1 MKFSKEAIEEAA
13 KLSKMSVGDYLDKLP
28 SSFYEEAAKQSGFSN
43 QEYLGKLKSI
53 YSEPLKKKEDTQFGG
68 TASANGT
75 QNTSQ
80 STSSSVLPSKNVSTP
95 TNNIGQKI
103 FNVNQAVQDLVYE
116 KEDKPFFEK
125 AKEPTPQVPLK
136 QEQLKKKETPKEE
149 SRLVKVWSP
158 TEKAYIYKLKEVQQS
173 TSPESVVSVMTTQ
186 QILDATPETVK
197 FRVNQGKNQ
206 EQLSFEQ
213 QSDKNN
219 NVQAFNRES
228 KYYTTYSKEIG
239 KRIEDSEKVIKDKLG
254 ADFLGKLTK
263 TSMSLNQT
271 IATFNEYQKDKEK
284 RANQLQT
291 ELTSIATKVK
301 NGTLSKS
308 DADYDFNL
316 KREELEQIQNDLNQR
331 VQNIKTI
338 QDQLESYKN
347 IPEVKSYILL
357 NEKQNKVNE
366 EARGLI
372 FKDEYSEYRKTLDI
386 ASQKQFEKDTQKKEF
401 LDKGFFGK
409 VSDVLGAISNL
420 SPVVLAEKLITG
432 NKDKTYT
439 GTAIKDESHRLMAR
453 TLNAIASYPKM
464 AENTNPFGKADK
476 YDFFDKIF
484 DATTEFSKEKEL
496 TNQNA
501 SDVQRDIKQKYVEV
515 DGYRVL
521 LDDKGKPTKVTDD
534 RFFNIG
540 GLTQSLIINKYEN
553 NKDKYKD
560 VKSDIS
566 VGTAVAKSVP
576 TILDMGGLIA
586 LTTLTGGATAPLLG
600 TEIAYGAATVASA
613 AAQMYSGLYEGG
625 IEAGLSPTE
634 AGDFATVA
642 SLGVGSVSLVNP
654 MEMSIAK
661 NLMTRKVGKE
671 IAEKMTKSEIQLVLN
686 GKLKVTDLAIKYGK
700 DYIKNTAG
708 ENLEEIVLEPFVQR
722 GVEVLYNENAKKQ
735 GSGFEDLNEPFFNAK
750 EVAETAI
757 ITSIST
763 LLFSP
768 IETASSIPNEKRL
781 AVFKAIE
788 KPNEF
793 TEALNDKLEKG
804 DITKERYD
812 FEVKALE
819 DVSNQYNS
827 VKDNIK
833 EKDKEKLTELLAKKY
848 NLKKEISKINDDVLN
863 RRNKSLLEDINKEI
877 EGIITPKEATQE
889 EENTEEENEE
899 VSSGVEGDVKLETG
913 NKIQW
918 NVFGNEESG
927 EWTVGEKTKTRAG
940 KDAVVLTKTYVESS
954 KDGKS
959 YTKEYADANG
969 IKYDNEYTVEHIV
982 SLEDLQKEQSLPT
995 KEVKD
1000 NAKPTISKEQT
1011 EPTKKLAEGVSSNS
1025 NEGVNPALKDV
1036 ESTAKALE
1044 GVDVVQHLRDKTNA
1058 LRDEQGNIPK
1068 DKMEK
1073 FKALRKASG
1082 AVNDGLVQIPESNY
1096 ENTGRS
1102 KKFTPKQISEAYHKA
1117 KEDGSNPE
1125 LVKAVEQSLKETT
1138 KAETVTETIQ
1148 EKGIEEAGSV
1158 GGDVKLEG
1166 YHYTDKDFTE
1176 FEQPTETQS
1185 LGNGTYFYLNKR
1197 KSTKR
1202 EVTSELNVKKV
1213 LDWKELKDEERDTI
1227 IKELEKSKI
1236 PIDRLNDGKLVRK
1249 AFSNI
1254 DEAKKFSSDKRA
1266 EGLNVKTDLVDG
1278 EYIVEYK
1285 EKGVSN
1291 ASNDK
1296 LRQLAAEFDP
1306 NIAKRL
1312 GYDAAKL
1319 GDEIVVFDIKNTKIK
1334 PTEQPL
1340 KETTKAESNVEE
1352 GSGGVGGDGKKITIT
1367 GYRNKGSKDVESST
1381 TDESEVKS
1389 KETDKQE
1396 LKLVLNN
1403 LKIVEDENE
1412 NEFANSKL
1420 TGESEIEQ
1428 EPNVKA
1434 IENEGE
1440 NVTNPEQAEKVL
1452 GKINDLTN
1460 NALDVVS
1467 VPISEI
1473 KTNEEEY
1480 QGRNN
1485 AFSERSA
1492 ENVSKHFDKN
1502 KFNPIVVYQHPNGN
1516 IYVLSGH
1523 SRLEGFKRRGEK
1535 NIPATFFEGTPEQAK
1550 DFALKSNKLGTLQ
1563 TDLENAE
1570 YYRKEREKGRSY
1582 NSLLSEA
1589 EQNEQKG
1596 TAKKIIS
1603 LSYLNPKGKTIGALK
1618 SLEGSEG
1625 DSNSNL
1631 QVIGQKI
1638 GFIRS
1643 RNPHLTDA
1651 HENELF
1657 EYMIKDKDNIPTER
1671 EILDDNSKLNR
1682 NIASVKFDNNLPLNL
1697 SEIKIKSDARVEW
1710 EKERDDLKAKITEL
1724 NKQVKPDIK
1733 TGWTGL
1739 KKEFIERI
1747 ASLNNITDKEQSIQK
1762 AEEDFNNDVNKYNS
1776 IYNNQLSKRKIE
1788 LKALQDKLAK
1798 HLLKESSV
1806 IGAEKNQ
1813 PSLFGGTE
1821 STPIETKQKQ
1831 EVINKL
1837 RDVAEDIDNQGSLFS
1852 STLPNSLKSKALNK
1866 VADDIEAGLSVEQAI
1881 DKTVKELATK
1891 EQSQSLKDFINDVI
1905 NDNYTSQQGSKEST
1919 TRVTPNVSIEQQIE
1933 DFGIQDKGMIK
1944 AVSSVVQSLFNS
1956 LKKAGLVLHD
1966 NVEDWLGIGK
1976 SSLVDEKALKQIK
1989 DKAIKNGTFMKAPNG
2004 KPTNLN
2010 ERQWLQVRTEQFKKW
2025 FGDFETLFNN
2035 DYLPNFGIFNNIYGK
2050 EKLQRLS
2057 EESERG
2063 RQESGSINAIAT
2075 IITQRVQKSIQEEQ
2089 GISRANAYSKTKQ
2102 LEEQALTKYA
2112 KENGLIVALPS
2123 GDVVS
2128 DGNESDVYL
2137 NDNPNKVTKVTIPN
2151 NYNSWL
2157 ELFDSIA
2164 IHNAENP
2171 NTQYE
2176 IKGFAINKDGE
2187 FSVVLEQN
2195 TIQGTPANFA
2205 DIHNDLLN
2213 KGYELSGEYGDG
2225 RYIHKDKGI
2234 VLEDVKE
2241 DNVFTDG
2248 KNLFYIDTDYYPFDK
2263 QRGGDVKVGEAKL
2276 PIDESKVSKVV
2287 DENGEPLVVYHATNA
2302 NFTEFK
2308 NQGDSGFF
2316 FSDSNDD
2323 IGHYGTNTM
2332 GVFINAPLLNMNTQ
2346 VPYEF
2351 NKKGEITDDS
2361 FSYNNDVNNKY
2372 FSDIEAKK
2380 DTHKKSFN
2388 ENNKQ
2393 FTQYV
2398 IFNPNQIKSA
2408 TDNVGT
2414 FSSESNNILFQQAN
2428 AQFRIK
2434 SGQRIIEALKDF
2446 IKNPNKGV
2454 SAIIHEFMHPTVVEV
2469 FNGAKNGNKVGL
2481 RHANTI
2487 ISEYNK
2493 AKGTNVTLEE
2503 MLSDNDKF
2511 INGTTT
2517 SKYRDVQEFIAE
2529 SWEKYHYEG
2538 AKGFNKAFQQ
2548 VLDAISRAFKEVYSN
2563 LTGIEVTPELRNMFD
2578 ELLGKEVV
2586 EEIEQ
2591 EKVEETT
2598 PTKETTKEQP
2608 TSKEETKVVSGKYN
2622 ILERG
2627 KELVT
2632 EEQQSRTSKRANEA
2646 GVSDNKIATEKK
2658 DDSKF
2663 QSLASKI
2670 VDEALK
2676 NNNDDLLAT
2685 VEDLKEQI
2693 EVEEIN
2699 NLNLDTTTPSFNT
2712 LKVKIYGELLARAVA
2727 LDDEVAKE
2735 RIMDLYSKTLSS
2747 FGSGLGASSNDIMS
2761 NIKILDEIDYKVKQ
2775 EQEVLLNLRTAS
2787 GKTIS
2792 DEISDIIGGLSKDV
2806 SDLINKALNETDS
2819 KINKAVNDIVAENKK
2834 ETEPKKTFIPKDKK
2848 GKELIKSAFDELK
2861 KLYGGGNKLSFAI
2874 DLKRVAEEQFKVHK
2888 KTVQLLV
2895 QIGKGLIQEGVAT
2908 IQNISDKIRDYI
2920 GRELGN
2926 AINFDDF
2933 KNEVLEKLNKQ
2944 NKEKSIKSSNSEKLA
2959 EAIYNHNNKKD
2970 KPNKDKDIKEKIAE
2984 ALILKYKADNKQ
2996 GKPKSNRDILKEIAE
3011 RVLNNDIADKLWDE
3025 AYIIASNKI
3034 DSDINLSEEEK
3045 QSQKDDLKEYIAKS
3059 KGSPFRDSEVREI
3072 VRNKFATDKDALRVK
3087 IRELAVSHFDDVNA
3101 EADSFVSRLMDE
3113 TGLSYNQAETL
3124 FNAIKNEVKEIVAR
3138 KAEQSLKA
3146 KDKRIN
3152 DAKNNSKVK
3161 AEKPK
3166 TKIDNIVN
3174 DILRFGNVPQSR
3186 QGNYT
3191 SVLQHYG
3198 IPISNATAIR
3208 NLQQLA
3214 VIINSTSGVTQQ
3226 NAQVVFQQILGQLE
3240 ESPLARSKVFWNTLQ
3255 NGFLANILGRGSVAI
3270 KSLFSTYI
3278 AGNWFRLQ
3286 QSIVDLFSNYNGKV
3300 GLTDRVRFAFG
3311 NQRINKKVLDKL
3323 KNGFTDENGNFVM
3336 PSNQSQRSTNVLSR
3350 IANLFDVIL
3359 RGNPQAKVWY
3369 EEADGMVE
3377 KELGSV
3383 FKDWKFSN
3391 ALKKIYTLSMAMP
3404 VMLVRSLGAGD
3415 LFVREGVYNA
3425 QLSRIKGKE
3434 ILKSGV
3440 KYGSKEYY
3448 EKLLVSLVQTEEV
3461 QNEIT
3466 DIINK
3471 EEQALN
3477 RAGITMSE
3485 ADKRR
3490 RRRELEAEKIG
3501 VESEVARI
3509 REEESIIAGMVSPMS
3524 EGLIKMLMTIQLA
3537 EFQKKIEGKRPD
3549 EIKASTIAIYN
3560 TLRLWNL
3567 FAKTL
3572 VPIVNIVT
3580 KSYIYGL
3587 KHVPIVGVGVHFT
3600 DKKVAQMIQKEN
3612 YIEDKSDVSR
3622 MFVRQMLGLGVS
3634 SMLMSLLFEGG
3645 DDDEEEDGMLL
3656 NLQNKDVIFWGGY
3669 DKELA
3674 QNYPD
3679 KFRPNSLYYK
3689 GKLISFRDNPITL
3702 LLYPIG
3708 QITNSIMKRDM
3719 YKNNPNSDG
3728 TPSDKYLQ
3736 EREKTKGNGIERY
3749 IKSVLWNVPLYFK
3762 EMGTMQ
3768 GIRDVLDILMGDED
3782 WKIER
3787 AINKVTTAPFKATP
3801 LHSGLYT
3808 DIIDMQEEKSDYASS
3823 KDFTQNWS
3831 NYLVQNS
3838 VFQNATKIP
3847 DKLDILGNKIY
3858 KQYDLSPIVTDF
3870 DFMFSYKELP
3880 KEMKDVYDYAS
3891 KNNIYLGGR
3900 SIKGY
3905 FNYEVK
3911 EAMKKEETAKLL
3923 KDLYKKTEGN
3933 IPNDANFENAVKVL
3947 LRNELKVRYGKFLE
3961 EYVKNKQYENL
3972 PIEMQQENVLSAL
3985 KDIKDMVWIEK
3996 GISTD

>member
-1 MKFSKEAIEEAA
+1 MEFSKEAIKEAA

-642 SLGVGSVSLVNP
+642 SLGVGSVCLVNP

-1000 NAKPTISKEQT
+1000 NAKPTISKEQQ
-1011 EPTKKLAEGVSSNS
+1011 PIVDSNS
-1025 NEGVNPALKDV
+1025 EVDALKDV

-1044 GVDVVQHLRDKTNA
+1044 IL
-1058 LRDEQGNIPK
+1058 PK
-1068 DKMEK
+1068 DEDSNIKGIGMSPLDLDNEG
-1073 FKALRKASG
+1073 FITWDRKDSQSVA
-1082 AVNDGLVQIPESNY
+1082 
-1096 ENTGRS
+1096 
-1102 KKFTPKQISEAYHKA
+1102 EAYHKA

-1125 LVKAVEQSLKETT
+1125 LVEAVEDLIGKPTAQTPENNQGVQQGDGQNVSNENEVAKVE
-1138 KAETVTETIQ
+1138 ENEEVSTE
-1148 EKGIEEAGSV
+1148 E
-1158 GGDVKLEG
+1158 
-1166 YHYTDKDFTE
+1166 
-1176 FEQPTETQS
+1176 
-1185 LGNGTYFYLNKR
+1185 
-1197 KSTKR
+1197 
-1202 EVTSELNVKKV
+1202 
-1213 LDWKELKDEERDTI
+1213 
-1227 IKELEKSKI
+1227 EKS
-1236 PIDRLNDGKLVRK
+1236 
-1249 AFSNI
+1249 
-1254 DEAKKFSSDKRA
+1254 AKNELA
-1266 EGLNVKTDLVDG
+1266 N
-1278 EYIVEYK
+1278 
-1285 EKGVSN
+1285 
-1291 ASNDK
+1291 K
-1296 LRQLAAEFDP
+1296 LRS
-1306 NIAKRL
+1306 
-1312 GYDAAKL
+1312 
-1319 GDEIVVFDIKNTKIK
+1319 
-1334 PTEQPL
+1334 
-1340 KETTKAESNVEE
+1340 KA
-1352 GSGGVGGDGKKITIT
+1352 
-1367 GYRNKGSKDVESST
+1367 
-1381 TDESEVKS
+1381 
-1389 KETDKQE
+1389 QE
-1396 LKLVLNN
+1396 LKEEDSFDNEITVKDAIGKEVEFSGVKGI
-1403 LKIVEDENE
+1403 LKTNDENE
-1412 NEFANSKL
+1412 VYIESDNKEILIGKSVDDKFYNSTAIDNGIQVLKPIPKPIIRLEEDNLTINGDNFKL
-1420 TGESEIEQ
+1420 ESVNQ
-1428 EPNVKA
+1428 
-1434 IENEGE
+1434 
-1440 NVTNPEQAEKVL
+1440 
-1452 GKINDLTN
+1452 DN
-1460 NALDVVS
+1460 NGNVVS
-1467 VPISEI
+1467 VTVQDENGDKRTFRDADMAMDIAI
-1473 KTNEEEY
+1473 AK
-1480 QGRNN
+1480 NN
-1485 AFSERSA
+1485 QEFNKRSDGII
-1492 ENVSKHFDKN
+1492 EN
-1502 KFNPIVVYQHPNGN
+1502 
-1516 IYVLSGH
+1516 
-1523 SRLEGFKRRGEK
+1523 
-1535 NIPATFFEGTPEQAK
+1535 
-1550 DFALKSNKLGTLQ
+1550 
-1563 TDLENAE
+1563 
-1570 YYRKEREKGRSY
+1570 
-1582 NSLLSEA
+1582 
-1589 EQNEQKG
+1589 NEQ
-1596 TAKKIIS
+1596 
-1603 LSYLNPKGKTIGALK
+1603 Y
-1618 SLEGSEG
+1618 
-1625 DSNSNL
+1625 
-1631 QVIGQKI
+1631 
-1638 GFIRS
+1638 
-1643 RNPHLTDA
+1643 
-1651 HENELF
+1651 
-1657 EYMIKDKDNIPTER
+1657 
-1671 EILDDNSKLNR
+1671 
-1682 NIASVKFDNNLPLNL
+1682 
-1697 SEIKIKSDARVEW
+1697 
-1710 EKERDDLKAKITEL
+1710 
-1724 NKQVKPDIK
+1724 
-1733 TGWTGL
+1733 
-1739 KKEFIERI
+1739 
-1747 ASLNNITDKEQSIQK
+1747 
-1762 AEEDFNNDVNKYNS
+1762 
-1776 IYNNQLSKRKIE
+1776 
-1788 LKALQDKLAK
+1788 
-1798 HLLKESSV
+1798 
-1806 IGAEKNQ
+1806 
-1813 PSLFGGTE
+1813 
-1821 STPIETKQKQ
+1821 Q

-1866 VADDIEAGLSVEQAI
+1866 VADEVEAGLSVEQAI
-1881 DKTVKELATK
+1881 DKVVKELATK

-1905 NDNYTSQQGSKEST
+1905 NDNYTSTQSSKEST

-1933 DFGIQDKGMIK
+1933 DFGIQDKGMVK

-1966 NVEDWLGIGK
+1966 SVEEWLGIGK

-2287 DENGEPLVVYHATNA
+2287 DENGEPLVVYHGTNKFG
-2302 NFTEFK
+2302 FTEFDK
-2308 NQGDSGFF
+2308 VLNF
-2316 FSDSNDD
+2316 FSSNKSVAKTYEDKWGGAEKG
-2323 IGHYGTNTM
+2323 IYEVFLNIKNIEEVNANGSYFNRVIVVENTM
-2332 GVFINAPLLNMNTQ
+2332 LSKESKLSVQGIVESILGYRFPKI
-2346 VPYEF
+2346 
-2351 NKKGEITDDS
+2351 ITDKNGNGKTEGVKIINVKDDLLGNGRVGVS
-2361 FSYNNDVNNKY
+2361 DV
-2372 FSDIEAKK
+2372 
-2380 DTHKKSFN
+2380 
-2388 ENNKQ
+2388 
-2393 FTQYV
+2393 YV
-2398 IFNPNQIKSA
+2398 AINPNQIKSA

-3174 DILRFGNVPQSR
+3174 DILRFGNIPQSR

-3622 MFVRQMLGLGVS
+3622 MFVRQMLGLGMS
-3634 SMLMSLLFEGG
+3634 SMLMSLLFEGA
-3645 DDDEEEDGMLL
+3645 DDDEEEDGTLL

>member
-642 SLGVGSVSLVNP
+642 SLGVGSVCLVNP

-877 EGIITPKEATQE
+877 EGIITPTKEEEPTAKEQQSKEEVKTPTEEAEITTKETTPNDIEDKEYIEFINRGSVSEERLNDIANKVKNQEPLTEREEAIFSDKTSEINDILLKSAPQTATEPILEQE
-889 EENTEEENEE
+889 EENSDITTEEE
-899 VSSGVEGDVKLETG
+899 K
-913 NKIQW
+913 
-918 NVFGNEESG
+918 
-927 EWTVGEKTKTRAG
+927 
-940 KDAVVLTKTYVESS
+940 
-954 KDGKS
+954 
-959 YTKEYADANG
+959 
-969 IKYDNEYTVEHIV
+969 
-982 SLEDLQKEQSLPT
+982 
-995 KEVKD
+995 
-1000 NAKPTISKEQT
+1000 NAKIELAN
-1011 EPTKKLAEGVSSNS
+1011 KL
-1025 NEGVNPALKDV
+1025 
-1036 ESTAKALE
+1036 
-1044 GVDVVQHLRDKTNA
+1044 
-1058 LRDEQGNIPK
+1058 
-1068 DKMEK
+1068 
-1073 FKALRKASG
+1073 
-1082 AVNDGLVQIPESNY
+1082 
-1096 ENTGRS
+1096 RS
-1102 KKFTPKQISEAYHKA
+1102 KAQEVE
-1117 KEDGSNPE
+1117 KEDGFDNE
-1125 LVKAVEQSLKETT
+1125 ITVKDAIGKEVEFDGVKGLLKTNNENEVYIESGNKEILIGKSVDDKFYNSTAIDNGIQVL
-1138 KAETVTETIQ
+1138 KPIPKPIIRLEEDNLTIN
-1148 EKGIEEAGSV
+1148 
-1158 GGDVKLEG
+1158 GDNFKLESVNQDNNG
-1166 YHYTDKDFTE
+1166 NVVSVTVQDENGDKRTFRDADMAMDIAIAKNNQE
-1176 FEQPTETQS
+1176 F
-1185 LGNGTYFYLNKR
+1185 NKR
-1197 KSTKR
+1197 S
-1202 EVTSELNVKKV
+1202 
-1213 LDWKELKDEERDTI
+1213 DGI
-1227 IKELEKSKI
+1227 IENNEQYQ
-1236 PIDRLNDGKLVRK
+1236 
-1249 AFSNI
+1249 
-1254 DEAKKFSSDKRA
+1254 E
-1266 EGLNVKTDLVDG
+1266 VKTDIDKSIKEEHG
-1278 EYIVEYK
+1278 ESASDVIDNMPEEVLDTFLAMDSGVVELAPNELQQMVLNTSMWIDKSRKDIGDSNSTPK
-1285 EKGVSN
+1285 EKKEALSVLN
-1291 ASNDK
+1291 KFENDLKKYYEK
-1296 LRQLAAEFDP
+1296 LEKARTG
-1306 NIAKRL
+1306 K
-1312 GYDAAKL
+1312 
-1319 GDEIVVFDIKNTKIK
+1319 T
-1334 PTEQPL
+1334 TT
-1340 KETTKAESNVEE
+1340 TTK
-1352 GSGGVGGDGKKITIT
+1352 
-1367 GYRNKGSKDVESST
+1367 SKEVESST

-1492 ENVSKHFDKN
+1492 
-1502 KFNPIVVYQHPNGN
+1502 
-1516 IYVLSGH
+1516 
-1523 SRLEGFKRRGEK
+1523 
-1535 NIPATFFEGTPEQAK
+1535 
-1550 DFALKSNKLGTLQ
+1550 
-1563 TDLENAE
+1563 
-1570 YYRKEREKGRSY
+1570 
-1582 NSLLSEA
+1582 
-1589 EQNEQKG
+1589 
-1596 TAKKIIS
+1596 
-1603 LSYLNPKGKTIGALK
+1603 
-1618 SLEGSEG
+1618 
-1625 DSNSNL
+1625 
-1631 QVIGQKI
+1631 
-1638 GFIRS
+1638 
-1643 RNPHLTDA
+1643 
-1651 HENELF
+1651 
-1657 EYMIKDKDNIPTER
+1657 
-1671 EILDDNSKLNR
+1671 
-1682 NIASVKFDNNLPLNL
+1682 
-1697 SEIKIKSDARVEW
+1697 
-1710 EKERDDLKAKITEL
+1710 
-1724 NKQVKPDIK
+1724 
-1733 TGWTGL
+1733 
-1739 KKEFIERI
+1739 
-1747 ASLNNITDKEQSIQK
+1747 
-1762 AEEDFNNDVNKYNS
+1762 
-1776 IYNNQLSKRKIE
+1776 
-1788 LKALQDKLAK
+1788 
-1798 HLLKESSV
+1798 
-1806 IGAEKNQ
+1806 
-1813 PSLFGGTE
+1813 
-1821 STPIETKQKQ
+1821 IETKQKQ

-1866 VADDIEAGLSVEQAI
+1866 VADEVEAGLSVEQAI
-1881 DKTVKELATK
+1881 DKVVKELATK

-1905 NDNYTSQQGSKEST
+1905 NDNYTSTQSSKEST

-1933 DFGIQDKGMIK
+1933 DFGIQDKGMVK

-1966 NVEDWLGIGK
+1966 SVEEWLGIGK

-3174 DILRFGNVPQSR
+3174 DILRFGNIPQSR

-3622 MFVRQMLGLGVS
+3622 MFVRQMLGLGMS
-3634 SMLMSLLFEGG
+3634 SMLMSLLFEGS
-3645 DDDEEEDGMLL
+3645 DDDEEEDGTLL

-3708 QITNSIMKRDM
+3708 QITNSITKRDM

-3787 AINKVTTAPFKATP
+3787 AINKVTTAPLKATP

>member
-1 MKFSKEAIEEAA
+1 MEFSKEAIKEAA

-642 SLGVGSVSLVNP
+642 SLGVGSVCLVNP

-877 EGIITPKEATQE
+877 EGIITPTKEEEPTAKEQQSKEEVKTPTEEAEITTKETTPNDIEDKEYIEFINRGSVSEERLNDIANKVKNQEPLTEREEAIFSDKTSEINDILLKSAPQTATEPILEQE
-889 EENTEEENEE
+889 EENSDITTEEE
-899 VSSGVEGDVKLETG
+899 K
-913 NKIQW
+913 
-918 NVFGNEESG
+918 
-927 EWTVGEKTKTRAG
+927 
-940 KDAVVLTKTYVESS
+940 
-954 KDGKS
+954 
-959 YTKEYADANG
+959 
-969 IKYDNEYTVEHIV
+969 
-982 SLEDLQKEQSLPT
+982 
-995 KEVKD
+995 
-1000 NAKPTISKEQT
+1000 NAKIELAN
-1011 EPTKKLAEGVSSNS
+1011 KL
-1025 NEGVNPALKDV
+1025 
-1036 ESTAKALE
+1036 
-1044 GVDVVQHLRDKTNA
+1044 
-1058 LRDEQGNIPK
+1058 
-1068 DKMEK
+1068 
-1073 FKALRKASG
+1073 
-1082 AVNDGLVQIPESNY
+1082 
-1096 ENTGRS
+1096 RS
-1102 KKFTPKQISEAYHKA
+1102 KAQEVE
-1117 KEDGSNPE
+1117 KEDGFDNE
-1125 LVKAVEQSLKETT
+1125 ITVKDAIGKEVEFDGVKGLLKTNNENEVYIESGNKEILIGKSVDDKFYNSTAIDNGIQVL
-1138 KAETVTETIQ
+1138 KPIPKPIIRLEEDNLTIN
-1148 EKGIEEAGSV
+1148 
-1158 GGDVKLEG
+1158 GDNFKLESVNQDNNG
-1166 YHYTDKDFTE
+1166 NVVSVTVQDENGDKRTFRDADMAMDIAIAKNNQE
-1176 FEQPTETQS
+1176 F
-1185 LGNGTYFYLNKR
+1185 NKR
-1197 KSTKR
+1197 S
-1202 EVTSELNVKKV
+1202 
-1213 LDWKELKDEERDTI
+1213 DGI
-1227 IKELEKSKI
+1227 IENNEQYQ
-1236 PIDRLNDGKLVRK
+1236 
-1249 AFSNI
+1249 
-1254 DEAKKFSSDKRA
+1254 E
-1266 EGLNVKTDLVDG
+1266 VKTDIDKSIKEEHG
-1278 EYIVEYK
+1278 ESASDVIDNMPEEVLDTFLAMDSGVVELAPNELQQMVLNTSMWIDKSRKDIGDSNSTPK
-1285 EKGVSN
+1285 EKKEALSVLN
-1291 ASNDK
+1291 KFENDLKKYYEK
-1296 LRQLAAEFDP
+1296 LEKARTG
-1306 NIAKRL
+1306 K
-1312 GYDAAKL
+1312 
-1319 GDEIVVFDIKNTKIK
+1319 T
-1334 PTEQPL
+1334 TT
-1340 KETTKAESNVEE
+1340 TTK
-1352 GSGGVGGDGKKITIT
+1352 
-1367 GYRNKGSKDVESST
+1367 SKEVESST

-1492 ENVSKHFDKN
+1492 
-1502 KFNPIVVYQHPNGN
+1502 
-1516 IYVLSGH
+1516 
-1523 SRLEGFKRRGEK
+1523 
-1535 NIPATFFEGTPEQAK
+1535 
-1550 DFALKSNKLGTLQ
+1550 
-1563 TDLENAE
+1563 
-1570 YYRKEREKGRSY
+1570 
-1582 NSLLSEA
+1582 
-1589 EQNEQKG
+1589 
-1596 TAKKIIS
+1596 
-1603 LSYLNPKGKTIGALK
+1603 
-1618 SLEGSEG
+1618 
-1625 DSNSNL
+1625 
-1631 QVIGQKI
+1631 
-1638 GFIRS
+1638 
-1643 RNPHLTDA
+1643 
-1651 HENELF
+1651 
-1657 EYMIKDKDNIPTER
+1657 
-1671 EILDDNSKLNR
+1671 
-1682 NIASVKFDNNLPLNL
+1682 
-1697 SEIKIKSDARVEW
+1697 
-1710 EKERDDLKAKITEL
+1710 
-1724 NKQVKPDIK
+1724 
-1733 TGWTGL
+1733 
-1739 KKEFIERI
+1739 
-1747 ASLNNITDKEQSIQK
+1747 
-1762 AEEDFNNDVNKYNS
+1762 
-1776 IYNNQLSKRKIE
+1776 
-1788 LKALQDKLAK
+1788 
-1798 HLLKESSV
+1798 
-1806 IGAEKNQ
+1806 
-1813 PSLFGGTE
+1813 
-1821 STPIETKQKQ
+1821 IETKQKQ

-1866 VADDIEAGLSVEQAI
+1866 VADEVEAGLSVEQAI
-1881 DKTVKELATK
+1881 DKVVKELATK

-1905 NDNYTSQQGSKEST
+1905 NDNYTSTQSSKEST

-1933 DFGIQDKGMIK
+1933 DFGIQDKGMVK

-1966 NVEDWLGIGK
+1966 SVEEWLGIGK

-3174 DILRFGNVPQSR
+3174 DILRFGNIPQSR

-3509 REEESIIAGMVSPMS
+3509 RGQESIIAGMVSPMS

>member
-1 MKFSKEAIEEAA
+1 
-13 KLSKMSVGDYLDKLP
+13 
-28 SSFYEEAAKQSGFSN
+28 
-43 QEYLGKLKSI
+43 
-53 YSEPLKKKEDTQFGG
+53 
-68 TASANGT
+68 
-75 QNTSQ
+75 
-80 STSSSVLPSKNVSTP
+80 
-95 TNNIGQKI
+95 
-103 FNVNQAVQDLVYE
+103 
-116 KEDKPFFEK
+116 
-125 AKEPTPQVPLK
+125 
-136 QEQLKKKETPKEE
+136 
-149 SRLVKVWSP
+149 
-158 TEKAYIYKLKEVQQS
+158 
-173 TSPESVVSVMTTQ
+173 
-186 QILDATPETVK
+186 
-197 FRVNQGKNQ
+197 
-206 EQLSFEQ
+206 
-213 QSDKNN
+213 
-219 NVQAFNRES
+219 
-228 KYYTTYSKEIG
+228 
-239 KRIEDSEKVIKDKLG
+239 
-254 ADFLGKLTK
+254 
-263 TSMSLNQT
+263 
-271 IATFNEYQKDKEK
+271 
-284 RANQLQT
+284 
-291 ELTSIATKVK
+291 
-301 NGTLSKS
+301 
-308 DADYDFNL
+308 
-316 KREELEQIQNDLNQR
+316 
-331 VQNIKTI
+331 
-338 QDQLESYKN
+338 
-347 IPEVKSYILL
+347 
-357 NEKQNKVNE
+357 
-366 EARGLI
+366 
-372 FKDEYSEYRKTLDI
+372 
-386 ASQKQFEKDTQKKEF
+386 
-401 LDKGFFGK
+401 
-409 VSDVLGAISNL
+409 
-420 SPVVLAEKLITG
+420 
-432 NKDKTYT
+432 
-439 GTAIKDESHRLMAR
+439 
-453 TLNAIASYPKM
+453 
-464 AENTNPFGKADK
+464 
-476 YDFFDKIF
+476 
-484 DATTEFSKEKEL
+484 
-496 TNQNA
+496 
-501 SDVQRDIKQKYVEV
+501 
-515 DGYRVL
+515 
-521 LDDKGKPTKVTDD
+521 
-534 RFFNIG
+534 
-540 GLTQSLIINKYEN
+540 
-553 NKDKYKD
+553 
-560 VKSDIS
+560 
-566 VGTAVAKSVP
+566 
-576 TILDMGGLIA
+576 
-586 LTTLTGGATAPLLG
+586 
-600 TEIAYGAATVASA
+600 
-613 AAQMYSGLYEGG
+613 
-625 IEAGLSPTE
+625 
-634 AGDFATVA
+634 
-642 SLGVGSVSLVNP
+642 
-654 MEMSIAK
+654 
-661 NLMTRKVGKE
+661 
-671 IAEKMTKSEIQLVLN
+671 
-686 GKLKVTDLAIKYGK
+686 
-700 DYIKNTAG
+700 
-708 ENLEEIVLEPFVQR
+708 
-722 GVEVLYNENAKKQ
+722 
-735 GSGFEDLNEPFFNAK
+735 
-750 EVAETAI
+750 
-757 ITSIST
+757 
-763 LLFSP
+763 
-768 IETASSIPNEKRL
+768 
-781 AVFKAIE
+781 
-788 KPNEF
+788 
-793 TEALNDKLEKG
+793 
-804 DITKERYD
+804 
-812 FEVKALE
+812 
-819 DVSNQYNS
+819 
-827 VKDNIK
+827 
-833 EKDKEKLTELLAKKY
+833 
-848 NLKKEISKINDDVLN
+848 
-863 RRNKSLLEDINKEI
+863 
-877 EGIITPKEATQE
+877 
-889 EENTEEENEE
+889 
-899 VSSGVEGDVKLETG
+899 
-913 NKIQW
+913 
-918 NVFGNEESG
+918 
-927 EWTVGEKTKTRAG
+927 
-940 KDAVVLTKTYVESS
+940 
-954 KDGKS
+954 
-959 YTKEYADANG
+959 
-969 IKYDNEYTVEHIV
+969 
-982 SLEDLQKEQSLPT
+982 
-995 KEVKD
+995 
-1000 NAKPTISKEQT
+1000 
-1011 EPTKKLAEGVSSNS
+1011 
-1025 NEGVNPALKDV
+1025 
-1036 ESTAKALE
+1036 
-1044 GVDVVQHLRDKTNA
+1044 
-1058 LRDEQGNIPK
+1058 
-1068 DKMEK
+1068 
-1073 FKALRKASG
+1073 
-1082 AVNDGLVQIPESNY
+1082 
-1096 ENTGRS
+1096 
-1102 KKFTPKQISEAYHKA
+1102 
-1117 KEDGSNPE
+1117 
-1125 LVKAVEQSLKETT
+1125 
-1138 KAETVTETIQ
+1138 
-1148 EKGIEEAGSV
+1148 
-1158 GGDVKLEG
+1158 
-1166 YHYTDKDFTE
+1166 
-1176 FEQPTETQS
+1176 
-1185 LGNGTYFYLNKR
+1185 
-1197 KSTKR
+1197 
-1202 EVTSELNVKKV
+1202 
-1213 LDWKELKDEERDTI
+1213 
-1227 IKELEKSKI
+1227 
-1236 PIDRLNDGKLVRK
+1236 
-1249 AFSNI
+1249 
-1254 DEAKKFSSDKRA
+1254 
-1266 EGLNVKTDLVDG
+1266 
-1278 EYIVEYK
+1278 
-1285 EKGVSN
+1285 
-1291 ASNDK
+1291 
-1296 LRQLAAEFDP
+1296 
-1306 NIAKRL
+1306 
-1312 GYDAAKL
+1312 
-1319 GDEIVVFDIKNTKIK
+1319 
-1334 PTEQPL
+1334 
-1340 KETTKAESNVEE
+1340 
-1352 GSGGVGGDGKKITIT
+1352 
-1367 GYRNKGSKDVESST
+1367 
-1381 TDESEVKS
+1381 
-1389 KETDKQE
+1389 
-1396 LKLVLNN
+1396 
-1403 LKIVEDENE
+1403 
-1412 NEFANSKL
+1412 
-1420 TGESEIEQ
+1420 
-1428 EPNVKA
+1428 
-1434 IENEGE
+1434 
-1440 NVTNPEQAEKVL
+1440 
-1452 GKINDLTN
+1452 
-1460 NALDVVS
+1460 
-1467 VPISEI
+1467 
-1473 KTNEEEY
+1473 
-1480 QGRNN
+1480 
-1485 AFSERSA
+1485 
-1492 ENVSKHFDKN
+1492 
-1502 KFNPIVVYQHPNGN
+1502 
-1516 IYVLSGH
+1516 
-1523 SRLEGFKRRGEK
+1523 
-1535 NIPATFFEGTPEQAK
+1535 
-1550 DFALKSNKLGTLQ
+1550 
-1563 TDLENAE
+1563 
-1570 YYRKEREKGRSY
+1570 
-1582 NSLLSEA
+1582 
-1589 EQNEQKG
+1589 
-1596 TAKKIIS
+1596 
-1603 LSYLNPKGKTIGALK
+1603 
-1618 SLEGSEG
+1618 
-1625 DSNSNL
+1625 
-1631 QVIGQKI
+1631 
-1638 GFIRS
+1638 
-1643 RNPHLTDA
+1643 
-1651 HENELF
+1651 
-1657 EYMIKDKDNIPTER
+1657 
-1671 EILDDNSKLNR
+1671 
-1682 NIASVKFDNNLPLNL
+1682 
-1697 SEIKIKSDARVEW
+1697 
-1710 EKERDDLKAKITEL
+1710 
-1724 NKQVKPDIK
+1724 
-1733 TGWTGL
+1733 
-1739 KKEFIERI
+1739 
-1747 ASLNNITDKEQSIQK
+1747 
-1762 AEEDFNNDVNKYNS
+1762 
-1776 IYNNQLSKRKIE
+1776 
-1788 LKALQDKLAK
+1788 
-1798 HLLKESSV
+1798 
-1806 IGAEKNQ
+1806 
-1813 PSLFGGTE
+1813 
-1821 STPIETKQKQ
+1821 
-1831 EVINKL
+1831 
-1837 RDVAEDIDNQGSLFS
+1837 
-1852 STLPNSLKSKALNK
+1852 
-1866 VADDIEAGLSVEQAI
+1866 
-1881 DKTVKELATK
+1881 
-1891 EQSQSLKDFINDVI
+1891 
-1905 NDNYTSQQGSKEST
+1905 
-1919 TRVTPNVSIEQQIE
+1919 
-1933 DFGIQDKGMIK
+1933 
-1944 AVSSVVQSLFNS
+1944 
-1956 LKKAGLVLHD
+1956 
-1966 NVEDWLGIGK
+1966 
-1976 SSLVDEKALKQIK
+1976 
-1989 DKAIKNGTFMKAPNG
+1989 
-2004 KPTNLN
+2004 
-2010 ERQWLQVRTEQFKKW
+2010 
-2025 FGDFETLFNN
+2025 
-2035 DYLPNFGIFNNIYGK
+2035 
-2050 EKLQRLS
+2050 
-2057 EESERG
+2057 
-2063 RQESGSINAIAT
+2063 
-2075 IITQRVQKSIQEEQ
+2075 
-2089 GISRANAYSKTKQ
+2089 
-2102 LEEQALTKYA
+2102 
-2112 KENGLIVALPS
+2112 
-2123 GDVVS
+2123 
-2128 DGNESDVYL
+2128 
-2137 NDNPNKVTKVTIPN
+2137 
-2151 NYNSWL
+2151 
-2157 ELFDSIA
+2157 
-2164 IHNAENP
+2164 
-2171 NTQYE
+2171 
-2176 IKGFAINKDGE
+2176 
-2187 FSVVLEQN
+2187 
-2195 TIQGTPANFA
+2195 
-2205 DIHNDLLN
+2205 
-2213 KGYELSGEYGDG
+2213 
-2225 RYIHKDKGI
+2225 
-2234 VLEDVKE
+2234 
-2241 DNVFTDG
+2241 
-2248 KNLFYIDTDYYPFDK
+2248 
-2263 QRGGDVKVGEAKL
+2263 
-2276 PIDESKVSKVV
+2276 
-2287 DENGEPLVVYHATNA
+2287 
-2302 NFTEFK
+2302 
-2308 NQGDSGFF
+2308 
-2316 FSDSNDD
+2316 
-2323 IGHYGTNTM
+2323 
-2332 GVFINAPLLNMNTQ
+2332 
-2346 VPYEF
+2346 
-2351 NKKGEITDDS
+2351 
-2361 FSYNNDVNNKY
+2361 
-2372 FSDIEAKK
+2372 
-2380 DTHKKSFN
+2380 
-2388 ENNKQ
+2388 
-2393 FTQYV
+2393 
-2398 IFNPNQIKSA
+2398 
-2408 TDNVGT
+2408 
-2414 FSSESNNILFQQAN
+2414 
-2428 AQFRIK
+2428 
-2434 SGQRIIEALKDF
+2434 
-2446 IKNPNKGV
+2446 
-2454 SAIIHEFMHPTVVEV
+2454 
-2469 FNGAKNGNKVGL
+2469 
-2481 RHANTI
+2481 
-2487 ISEYNK
+2487 
-2493 AKGTNVTLEE
+2493 
-2503 MLSDNDKF
+2503 
-2511 INGTTT
+2511 
-2517 SKYRDVQEFIAE
+2517 
-2529 SWEKYHYEG
+2529 
-2538 AKGFNKAFQQ
+2538 
-2548 VLDAISRAFKEVYSN
+2548 
-2563 LTGIEVTPELRNMFD
+2563 
-2578 ELLGKEVV
+2578 LGKEVV

-2727 LDDEVAKE
+2727 LDDEVSKE

-3622 MFVRQMLGLGVS
+3622 MFVRQMLGLGMS
-3634 SMLMSLLFEGG
+3634 SMLMSLLFEGA
-3645 DDDEEEDGMLL
+3645 DDDEEEDGTLL

-3708 QITNSIMKRDM
+3708 QITNSITKRDM

-3787 AINKVTTAPFKATP
+3787 AINKVTTAPLKATP

>member
-1 MKFSKEAIEEAA
+1 MEFSKEAIKEAA

-877 EGIITPKEATQE
+877 EGIITPTKEEEPTAKEQQSKEEVKTPTEEAEITTKETTPNDIEDKEYIEFINRGSVSEERLNDIANKVKNQEPLTEREEAIFSDKTSEINDILLKSAPQTATEPILEQE
-889 EENTEEENEE
+889 EENSDITTEEE
-899 VSSGVEGDVKLETG
+899 K
-913 NKIQW
+913 
-918 NVFGNEESG
+918 
-927 EWTVGEKTKTRAG
+927 
-940 KDAVVLTKTYVESS
+940 
-954 KDGKS
+954 
-959 YTKEYADANG
+959 
-969 IKYDNEYTVEHIV
+969 
-982 SLEDLQKEQSLPT
+982 
-995 KEVKD
+995 
-1000 NAKPTISKEQT
+1000 NAKIELAN
-1011 EPTKKLAEGVSSNS
+1011 KL
-1025 NEGVNPALKDV
+1025 
-1036 ESTAKALE
+1036 
-1044 GVDVVQHLRDKTNA
+1044 
-1058 LRDEQGNIPK
+1058 
-1068 DKMEK
+1068 
-1073 FKALRKASG
+1073 
-1082 AVNDGLVQIPESNY
+1082 
-1096 ENTGRS
+1096 RS
-1102 KKFTPKQISEAYHKA
+1102 KAQEVE
-1117 KEDGSNPE
+1117 KEDGFDNE
-1125 LVKAVEQSLKETT
+1125 ITVKDAIGKEVEFDGVKGLLKTNNENEVYIESGNKEILIGKSVDDKFYNSTAIDNGIQVL
-1138 KAETVTETIQ
+1138 KPIPKPIIRLEEDNLTIN
-1148 EKGIEEAGSV
+1148 
-1158 GGDVKLEG
+1158 GDNFKLESVNQDNNG
-1166 YHYTDKDFTE
+1166 NVVSVTVQDENGDKRTFRDADMAMDIAIAKNNQE
-1176 FEQPTETQS
+1176 F
-1185 LGNGTYFYLNKR
+1185 NKR
-1197 KSTKR
+1197 S
-1202 EVTSELNVKKV
+1202 
-1213 LDWKELKDEERDTI
+1213 DGI
-1227 IKELEKSKI
+1227 IENNEQYQ
-1236 PIDRLNDGKLVRK
+1236 
-1249 AFSNI
+1249 
-1254 DEAKKFSSDKRA
+1254 E
-1266 EGLNVKTDLVDG
+1266 VKTDIDKSIKEEHG
-1278 EYIVEYK
+1278 ESASDVIDNMPEEVLDTFLAMDSGVVELAPNELQQMVLNTSMWIDKSRKDIGDSNSTPK
-1285 EKGVSN
+1285 EKKEALSVLN
-1291 ASNDK
+1291 KFENDLKKYYEK
-1296 LRQLAAEFDP
+1296 LEKARTG
-1306 NIAKRL
+1306 K
-1312 GYDAAKL
+1312 
-1319 GDEIVVFDIKNTKIK
+1319 T
-1334 PTEQPL
+1334 TT
-1340 KETTKAESNVEE
+1340 TTK
-1352 GSGGVGGDGKKITIT
+1352 
-1367 GYRNKGSKDVESST
+1367 SKEVESST

-1492 ENVSKHFDKN
+1492 
-1502 KFNPIVVYQHPNGN
+1502 
-1516 IYVLSGH
+1516 
-1523 SRLEGFKRRGEK
+1523 
-1535 NIPATFFEGTPEQAK
+1535 
-1550 DFALKSNKLGTLQ
+1550 
-1563 TDLENAE
+1563 
-1570 YYRKEREKGRSY
+1570 
-1582 NSLLSEA
+1582 
-1589 EQNEQKG
+1589 
-1596 TAKKIIS
+1596 
-1603 LSYLNPKGKTIGALK
+1603 
-1618 SLEGSEG
+1618 
-1625 DSNSNL
+1625 
-1631 QVIGQKI
+1631 
-1638 GFIRS
+1638 
-1643 RNPHLTDA
+1643 
-1651 HENELF
+1651 
-1657 EYMIKDKDNIPTER
+1657 
-1671 EILDDNSKLNR
+1671 
-1682 NIASVKFDNNLPLNL
+1682 
-1697 SEIKIKSDARVEW
+1697 
-1710 EKERDDLKAKITEL
+1710 
-1724 NKQVKPDIK
+1724 
-1733 TGWTGL
+1733 
-1739 KKEFIERI
+1739 
-1747 ASLNNITDKEQSIQK
+1747 
-1762 AEEDFNNDVNKYNS
+1762 
-1776 IYNNQLSKRKIE
+1776 
-1788 LKALQDKLAK
+1788 
-1798 HLLKESSV
+1798 
-1806 IGAEKNQ
+1806 
-1813 PSLFGGTE
+1813 
-1821 STPIETKQKQ
+1821 IETKQKQ

-1866 VADDIEAGLSVEQAI
+1866 VADEVEAGLSVEQAI
-1881 DKTVKELATK
+1881 DKVVKELATK

-1905 NDNYTSQQGSKEST
+1905 NDNYTSTQSSKEST

-1933 DFGIQDKGMIK
+1933 DFGIQDKGMVK

-1966 NVEDWLGIGK
+1966 SVEEWLGIGK

-3174 DILRFGNVPQSR
+3174 DILRFGNIPQSR

-3622 MFVRQMLGLGVS
+3622 MFVRQMLGLGMS
-3634 SMLMSLLFEGG
+3634 SMLMSLLFEGA
-3645 DDDEEEDGMLL
+3645 DDDEEEDGTLL

-3708 QITNSIMKRDM
+3708 QITNSITKRDM

>member
-1 MKFSKEAIEEAA
+1 MEFSKEAIKEAA

-95 TNNIGQKI
+95 TNNIGHKI
-103 FNVNQAVQDLVYE
+103 FDVNQEVQDLVYK

-409 VSDVLGAISNL
+409 VSDVLGGISNL

-708 ENLEEIVLEPFVQR
+708 DKIEEIVLEPFVQR

-877 EGIITPKEATQE
+877 EGIITPTKEEEPTAKEQQSKEEVKTPTEEAEITTKETTPNDIEDKEYIEFINRGSVSEERLNDIANKVKNQEPLTEREEAIFSDKTSEINDILLKSAPQTATEPILEQE
-889 EENTEEENEE
+889 EENSDITTEEE
-899 VSSGVEGDVKLETG
+899 K
-913 NKIQW
+913 
-918 NVFGNEESG
+918 
-927 EWTVGEKTKTRAG
+927 
-940 KDAVVLTKTYVESS
+940 
-954 KDGKS
+954 
-959 YTKEYADANG
+959 
-969 IKYDNEYTVEHIV
+969 
-982 SLEDLQKEQSLPT
+982 
-995 KEVKD
+995 
-1000 NAKPTISKEQT
+1000 NAKIELAN
-1011 EPTKKLAEGVSSNS
+1011 KL
-1025 NEGVNPALKDV
+1025 
-1036 ESTAKALE
+1036 
-1044 GVDVVQHLRDKTNA
+1044 
-1058 LRDEQGNIPK
+1058 
-1068 DKMEK
+1068 
-1073 FKALRKASG
+1073 
-1082 AVNDGLVQIPESNY
+1082 
-1096 ENTGRS
+1096 RS
-1102 KKFTPKQISEAYHKA
+1102 KAQEVE
-1117 KEDGSNPE
+1117 KEDGFDNE
-1125 LVKAVEQSLKETT
+1125 ITVKDAIGKEVEFDGVKGLLKTNNENEVYIESGNKEILIGKSVDDKFYNSTAIDNGIQVLKPIPKPIIRLEEDNLTINGDNFKLESVNQDNNGNVVSVTVQDENGDKRTFRDADMAMDIAIAKNNQEFDKRSDGVIENKEQYQGVKTDIDNSLKEEHGEKASDVIDNMPEEVLDTFIAMESGVVELAPNELQQMVLNTSEWIDKSRKDIEDSNSTPKEKKEALSVLNKFENDLKKYYEKLEKARTGKTTTTT
-1138 KAETVTETIQ
+1138 K
-1148 EKGIEEAGSV
+1148 S
-1158 GGDVKLEG
+1158 
-1166 YHYTDKDFTE
+1166 
-1176 FEQPTETQS
+1176 
-1185 LGNGTYFYLNKR
+1185 
-1197 KSTKR
+1197 
-1202 EVTSELNVKKV
+1202 
-1213 LDWKELKDEERDTI
+1213 KE
-1227 IKELEKSKI
+1227 
-1236 PIDRLNDGKLVRK
+1236 
-1249 AFSNI
+1249 
-1254 DEAKKFSSDKRA
+1254 
-1266 EGLNVKTDLVDG
+1266 
-1278 EYIVEYK
+1278 
-1285 EKGVSN
+1285 
-1291 ASNDK
+1291 
-1296 LRQLAAEFDP
+1296 
-1306 NIAKRL
+1306 
-1312 GYDAAKL
+1312 
-1319 GDEIVVFDIKNTKIK
+1319 
-1334 PTEQPL
+1334 
-1340 KETTKAESNVEE
+1340 
-1352 GSGGVGGDGKKITIT
+1352 
-1367 GYRNKGSKDVESST
+1367 VESST

-1603 LSYLNPKGKTIGALK
+1603 LSYLNPKGKTISALK

-1643 RNPHLTDA
+1643 RNPHLTDV
-1651 HENELF
+1651 HENEMF
-1657 EYMIKDKDNIPTER
+1657 EYMTKDKDNIPTER

-1682 NIASVKFDNNLPLNL
+1682 SIASVKFDNNLPLNL
-1697 SEIKIKSDARVEW
+1697 SEIKTKSDARVEW
-1710 EKERDDLKAKITEL
+1710 EKERDDLKTKITEL
-1724 NKQVKPDIK
+1724 NKQVKPDTK

-1739 KKEFIERI
+1739 KKEFIEKI
-1747 ASLNNITDKEQSIQK
+1747 ASLNNTTDKEKSIQK
-1762 AEEDFNNDVNKYNS
+1762 AEEDFNNDVNKYKS
-1776 IYNNQLSKRKIE
+1776 IYNNQLSKKKIE

-1813 PSLFGGTE
+1813 VSLFGGTE

-1866 VADDIEAGLSVEQAI
+1866 VADEIEAGLSIEQAI
-1881 DKTVKELATK
+1881 DKVVKELATK

-1976 SSLVDEKALKQIK
+1976 G
-1989 DKAIKNGTFMKAPNG
+1989 DKAKAI
-2004 KPTNLN
+2004 
-2010 ERQWLQVRTEQFKKW
+2010 
-2025 FGDFETLFNN
+2025 GD
-2035 DYLPNFGIFNNIYGK
+2035 NIQS
-2050 EKLQRLS
+2050 L
-2057 EESERG
+2057 
-2063 RQESGSINAIAT
+2063 
-2075 IITQRVQKSIQEEQ
+2075 
-2089 GISRANAYSKTKQ
+2089 
-2102 LEEQALTKYA
+2102 
-2112 KENGLIVALPS
+2112 
-2123 GDVVS
+2123 
-2128 DGNESDVYL
+2128 
-2137 NDNPNKVTKVTIPN
+2137 
-2151 NYNSWL
+2151 
-2157 ELFDSIA
+2157 
-2164 IHNAENP
+2164 
-2171 NTQYE
+2171 
-2176 IKGFAINKDGE
+2176 
-2187 FSVVLEQN
+2187 
-2195 TIQGTPANFA
+2195 
-2205 DIHNDLLN
+2205 
-2213 KGYELSGEYGDG
+2213 
-2225 RYIHKDKGI
+2225 
-2234 VLEDVKE
+2234 
-2241 DNVFTDG
+2241 
-2248 KNLFYIDTDYYPFDK
+2248 
-2263 QRGGDVKVGEAKL
+2263 
-2276 PIDESKVSKVV
+2276 
-2287 DENGEPLVVYHATNA
+2287 
-2302 NFTEFK
+2302 FTEEE
-2308 NQGDSGFF
+2308 
-2316 FSDSNDD
+2316 
-2323 IGHYGTNTM
+2323 TV
-2332 GVFINAPLLNMNTQ
+2332 VF
-2346 VPYEF
+2346 
-2351 NKKGEITDDS
+2351 D
-2361 FSYNNDVNNKY
+2361 
-2372 FSDIEAKK
+2372 
-2380 DTHKKSFN
+2380 
-2388 ENNKQ
+2388 
-2393 FTQYV
+2393 
-2398 IFNPNQIKSA
+2398 PNQIKSA

-2428 AQFRIK
+2428 AQYRIK
-2434 SGQRIIEALKDF
+2434 AGEHIVEALKDF

-2454 SAIIHEFMHPTVVEV
+2454 TAIIHEFMHPTVVEI

-2727 LDDEVAKE
+2727 LDDEVSKE

-2792 DEISDIIGGLSKDV
+2792 DEISDIISGLSKDV

-2819 KINKAVNDIVAENKK
+2819 KINKAVNDIVAENEK

-2861 KLYGGGNKLSFAI
+2861 KLYGGGNKLSFAL
-2874 DLKRVAEEQFKVHK
+2874 DPKREAEEQLKVHK

-3174 DILRFGNVPQSR
+3174 DILRFGNIPQSR

-3509 REEESIIAGMVSPMS
+3509 RVEESIIAGMVSPMS

>member
-877 EGIITPKEATQE
+877 EGIITPTKEEEPTAKEQQSKEEVKTPTEEAEITTKETTPNDIEDKEYIEFINRGSVSEERLNDIANKVKNQEPLTEREEAIFSDKTSEINDILLKSAPQTATEPILEQE
-889 EENTEEENEE
+889 EENSDITTEEE
-899 VSSGVEGDVKLETG
+899 K
-913 NKIQW
+913 
-918 NVFGNEESG
+918 
-927 EWTVGEKTKTRAG
+927 
-940 KDAVVLTKTYVESS
+940 
-954 KDGKS
+954 
-959 YTKEYADANG
+959 
-969 IKYDNEYTVEHIV
+969 
-982 SLEDLQKEQSLPT
+982 
-995 KEVKD
+995 
-1000 NAKPTISKEQT
+1000 NAKIELAN
-1011 EPTKKLAEGVSSNS
+1011 KL
-1025 NEGVNPALKDV
+1025 
-1036 ESTAKALE
+1036 
-1044 GVDVVQHLRDKTNA
+1044 
-1058 LRDEQGNIPK
+1058 
-1068 DKMEK
+1068 
-1073 FKALRKASG
+1073 
-1082 AVNDGLVQIPESNY
+1082 
-1096 ENTGRS
+1096 RS
-1102 KKFTPKQISEAYHKA
+1102 KAQEVE
-1117 KEDGSNPE
+1117 KEDGFDNE
-1125 LVKAVEQSLKETT
+1125 ITVKDAIGKEVEFDGVKGLLKTNNENEVYIESGNKEILIGKSVDDKFYNSTAIDNGIQVL
-1138 KAETVTETIQ
+1138 KPIPKPIIRLEEDNLTIN
-1148 EKGIEEAGSV
+1148 
-1158 GGDVKLEG
+1158 GDNFKLESVNQDNNG
-1166 YHYTDKDFTE
+1166 NVVSVTVQDENGDKRTFRDADMAMDIAIAKNNQE
-1176 FEQPTETQS
+1176 F
-1185 LGNGTYFYLNKR
+1185 NKR
-1197 KSTKR
+1197 S
-1202 EVTSELNVKKV
+1202 
-1213 LDWKELKDEERDTI
+1213 DGI
-1227 IKELEKSKI
+1227 IENNEQYQ
-1236 PIDRLNDGKLVRK
+1236 
-1249 AFSNI
+1249 
-1254 DEAKKFSSDKRA
+1254 E
-1266 EGLNVKTDLVDG
+1266 VKTDIDKSIKEEHG
-1278 EYIVEYK
+1278 ESASDVIDNMPEEVLDTFLAMDSGVVELAPNELQQMVLNTSMWIDKSRKDIGDSNSTPK
-1285 EKGVSN
+1285 EKKEALSVLN
-1291 ASNDK
+1291 KFENDLKKYYEK
-1296 LRQLAAEFDP
+1296 LEKARTG
-1306 NIAKRL
+1306 K
-1312 GYDAAKL
+1312 
-1319 GDEIVVFDIKNTKIK
+1319 T
-1334 PTEQPL
+1334 TT
-1340 KETTKAESNVEE
+1340 TTK
-1352 GSGGVGGDGKKITIT
+1352 
-1367 GYRNKGSKDVESST
+1367 SKEVESST

-1492 ENVSKHFDKN
+1492 
-1502 KFNPIVVYQHPNGN
+1502 
-1516 IYVLSGH
+1516 
-1523 SRLEGFKRRGEK
+1523 
-1535 NIPATFFEGTPEQAK
+1535 
-1550 DFALKSNKLGTLQ
+1550 
-1563 TDLENAE
+1563 
-1570 YYRKEREKGRSY
+1570 
-1582 NSLLSEA
+1582 
-1589 EQNEQKG
+1589 
-1596 TAKKIIS
+1596 
-1603 LSYLNPKGKTIGALK
+1603 
-1618 SLEGSEG
+1618 
-1625 DSNSNL
+1625 
-1631 QVIGQKI
+1631 
-1638 GFIRS
+1638 
-1643 RNPHLTDA
+1643 
-1651 HENELF
+1651 
-1657 EYMIKDKDNIPTER
+1657 
-1671 EILDDNSKLNR
+1671 
-1682 NIASVKFDNNLPLNL
+1682 
-1697 SEIKIKSDARVEW
+1697 
-1710 EKERDDLKAKITEL
+1710 
-1724 NKQVKPDIK
+1724 
-1733 TGWTGL
+1733 
-1739 KKEFIERI
+1739 
-1747 ASLNNITDKEQSIQK
+1747 
-1762 AEEDFNNDVNKYNS
+1762 
-1776 IYNNQLSKRKIE
+1776 
-1788 LKALQDKLAK
+1788 
-1798 HLLKESSV
+1798 
-1806 IGAEKNQ
+1806 
-1813 PSLFGGTE
+1813 
-1821 STPIETKQKQ
+1821 IETKQKQ

-1866 VADDIEAGLSVEQAI
+1866 VADEVEAGLSVEQAI
-1881 DKTVKELATK
+1881 DKVVKELATK

-1905 NDNYTSQQGSKEST
+1905 NDNYTSTQSSKEST

-1933 DFGIQDKGMIK
+1933 DFGIQDKGMVK

-1966 NVEDWLGIGK
+1966 SVEEWLGIGK

-3101 EADSFVSRLMDE
+3101 EANSFVSRLMDE

-3174 DILRFGNVPQSR
+3174 DILRFGNIPQSR

-3622 MFVRQMLGLGVS
+3622 MFVRQMLGLGMS
-3634 SMLMSLLFEGG
+3634 SMLMSLLFEGA
-3645 DDDEEEDGMLL
+3645 DDDEEEDGTLL

>member
-877 EGIITPKEATQE
+877 EGIITPTKEEEPTAKEQQSKEEVKTPTEEAEITTKETTPNDIEDKEYIEFINRGSVSEERLNDIANKVKKQEQLSDREKEIFADKTAEVNKIIAKEEVVPTKESNVVEGSGGVGGDVEIKNEGKAEAPTKESVTEMLNINNPFYKKVEDALVKLGLIEKYNAETGTGDVVGGYAQQTSDGGFSVGKMLFSQDGSISYFDGDVIVYFDKNGNVISENTKEAKQKAVSLEIESKKASIANFEKTRDSESFKYKEVTETDVLGNKKKVKRLKTEQE
-889 EENTEEENEE
+889 LKESTDKINAAIDKAKAELSNLEQPLKETTKAETKVAEAEIPTTN
-899 VSSGVEGDVKLETG
+899 VGVEEGSGGVGGDVKQQELDAQKINKEAGVDVYVARQGVET
-913 NKIQW
+913 N
-918 NVFGNEESG
+918 
-927 EWTVGEKTKTRAG
+927 GEKYTLSQIKENGNTNTFVIEDANGSEIGKAQLSADGNYLENIRIDENHRRKGLASKVYDFIELRKGIELQPSPNKQSKEAKALWDNRNLKKSVSNKANGGLLAKSLGEAMSKTFADFKNKQQVLLELENKYFEQKG
-940 KDAVVLTKTYVESS
+940 LSKEDFNKLSETEKAEIIKDAVKW
-954 KDGKS
+954 K
-959 YTKEYADANG
+959 
-969 IKYDNEYTVEHIV
+969 
-982 SLEDLQKEQSLPT
+982 
-995 KEVKD
+995 
-1000 NAKPTISKEQT
+1000 
-1011 EPTKKLAEGVSSNS
+1011 
-1025 NEGVNPALKDV
+1025 
-1036 ESTAKALE
+1036 
-1044 GVDVVQHLRDKTNA
+1044 
-1058 LRDEQGNIPK
+1058 
-1068 DKMEK
+1068 
-1073 FKALRKASG
+1073 
-1082 AVNDGLVQIPESNY
+1082 ND
-1096 ENTGRS
+1096 
-1102 KKFTPKQISEAYHKA
+1102 
-1117 KEDGSNPE
+1117 NPE
-1125 LVKAVEQSLKETT
+1125 LVKAVEQSLKETA
-1138 KAETVTETIQ
+1138 KEET
-1148 EKGIEEAGSV
+1148 
-1158 GGDVKLEG
+1158 
-1166 YHYTDKDFTE
+1166 
-1176 FEQPTETQS
+1176 PTT
-1185 LGNGTYFYLNKR
+1185 
-1197 KSTKR
+1197 
-1202 EVTSELNVKKV
+1202 
-1213 LDWKELKDEERDTI
+1213 
-1227 IKELEKSKI
+1227 
-1236 PIDRLNDGKLVRK
+1236 
-1249 AFSNI
+1249 
-1254 DEAKKFSSDKRA
+1254 
-1266 EGLNVKTDLVDG
+1266 
-1278 EYIVEYK
+1278 
-1285 EKGVSN
+1285 
-1291 ASNDK
+1291 
-1296 LRQLAAEFDP
+1296 
-1306 NIAKRL
+1306 
-1312 GYDAAKL
+1312 
-1319 GDEIVVFDIKNTKIK
+1319 NTG
-1334 PTEQPL
+1334 
-1340 KETTKAESNVEE
+1340 VEE
-1352 GSGGVGGDGKKITIT
+1352 GSGVGGDVEAKNKAFEELVNLIPTTDLRRPNGSIGTQGFSPENLVEVARHIAKEMGFDIPAYDKNKGTSEIKQVIDYLKNNKEAQQKIRDYVVKDPVVVSLLPDNTYEIEDGNHRANLLNLIGVDVIPTIELNGRDKQTAINEHNSKVEAVEQSLKETPKAETPTPKGNTSNVGVEEGSGVGGDVEATAKALEEVSTTKPTLWEKIKEAVKSVGKKLGIVSNTDHINNFNKAKAEWDKLSSREKKLKRADYELDDLHHT
-1367 GYRNKGSKDVESST
+1367 EGGYYKVGNSLIDLDLNSNH
-1381 TDESEVKS
+1381 
-1389 KETDKQE
+1389 
-1396 LKLVLNN
+1396 LKLLLENNKFLNVLNK
-1403 LKIVEDENE
+1403 LGVTKIHGENRPAEEMFAHYSDGKIHLNNNTAFE
-1412 NEFANSKL
+1412 NIRQVTNAMSHELGHHEWTKL
-1420 TGESEIEQ
+1420 TKEERDYVRSLPLETGMAKHYEAQEKNGGKQTGASLQEENFADYVMQYFQGKLYGDEALLNKIPAKLREMFDNKYSDLLKDNEHLDISEAYH
-1428 EPNVKA
+1428 KA
-1434 IENEGE
+1434 KADG
-1440 NVTNPEQAEKVL
+1440 TNPELV
-1452 GKINDLTN
+1452 
-1460 NALDVVS
+1460 
-1467 VPISEI
+1467 
-1473 KTNEEEY
+1473 
-1480 QGRNN
+1480 
-1485 AFSERSA
+1485 
-1492 ENVSKHFDKN
+1492 
-1502 KFNPIVVYQHPNGN
+1502 
-1516 IYVLSGH
+1516 
-1523 SRLEGFKRRGEK
+1523 
-1535 NIPATFFEGTPEQAK
+1535 
-1550 DFALKSNKLGTLQ
+1550 
-1563 TDLENAE
+1563 
-1570 YYRKEREKGRSY
+1570 
-1582 NSLLSEA
+1582 
-1589 EQNEQKG
+1589 
-1596 TAKKIIS
+1596 
-1603 LSYLNPKGKTIGALK
+1603 
-1618 SLEGSEG
+1618 
-1625 DSNSNL
+1625 
-1631 QVIGQKI
+1631 
-1638 GFIRS
+1638 
-1643 RNPHLTDA
+1643 
-1651 HENELF
+1651 
-1657 EYMIKDKDNIPTER
+1657 
-1671 EILDDNSKLNR
+1671 
-1682 NIASVKFDNNLPLNL
+1682 
-1697 SEIKIKSDARVEW
+1697 
-1710 EKERDDLKAKITEL
+1710 
-1724 NKQVKPDIK
+1724 
-1733 TGWTGL
+1733 
-1739 KKEFIERI
+1739 
-1747 ASLNNITDKEQSIQK
+1747 
-1762 AEEDFNNDVNKYNS
+1762 
-1776 IYNNQLSKRKIE
+1776 
-1788 LKALQDKLAK
+1788 
-1798 HLLKESSV
+1798 
-1806 IGAEKNQ
+1806 
-1813 PSLFGGTE
+1813 
-1821 STPIETKQKQ
+1821 
-1831 EVINKL
+1831 
-1837 RDVAEDIDNQGSLFS
+1837 
-1852 STLPNSLKSKALNK
+1852 
-1866 VADDIEAGLSVEQAI
+1866 
-1881 DKTVKELATK
+1881 
-1891 EQSQSLKDFINDVI
+1891 
-1905 NDNYTSQQGSKEST
+1905 
-1919 TRVTPNVSIEQQIE
+1919 
-1933 DFGIQDKGMIK
+1933 K
-1944 AVSSVVQSLFNS
+1944 AV
-1956 LKKAGLVLHD
+1956 
-1966 NVEDWLGIGK
+1966 EDLI
-1976 SSLVDEKALKQIK
+1976 
-1989 DKAIKNGTFMKAPNG
+1989 G
-2004 KPTNLN
+2004 KPTAQTP
-2010 ERQWLQVRTEQFKKW
+2010 E
-2025 FGDFETLFNN
+2025 NN
-2035 DYLPNFGIFNNIYGK
+2035 
-2050 EKLQRLS
+2050 
-2057 EESERG
+2057 
-2063 RQESGSINAIAT
+2063 
-2075 IITQRVQKSIQEEQ
+2075 Q
-2089 GISRANAYSKTKQ
+2089 GFQ
-2102 LEEQALTKYA
+2102 Q
-2112 KENGLIVALPS
+2112 
-2123 GDVVS
+2123 
-2128 DGNESDVYL
+2128 
-2137 NDNPNKVTKVTIPN
+2137 
-2151 NYNSWL
+2151 
-2157 ELFDSIA
+2157 
-2164 IHNAENP
+2164 
-2171 NTQYE
+2171 
-2176 IKGFAINKDGE
+2176 
-2187 FSVVLEQN
+2187 
-2195 TIQGTPANFA
+2195 
-2205 DIHNDLLN
+2205 
-2213 KGYELSGEYGDG
+2213 GDG
-2225 RYIHKDKGI
+2225 
-2234 VLEDVKE
+2234 
-2241 DNVFTDG
+2241 
-2248 KNLFYIDTDYYPFDK
+2248 
-2263 QRGGDVKVGEAKL
+2263 
-2276 PIDESKVSKVV
+2276 
-2287 DENGEPLVVYHATNA
+2287 
-2302 NFTEFK
+2302 
-2308 NQGDSGFF
+2308 
-2316 FSDSNDD
+2316 
-2323 IGHYGTNTM
+2323 
-2332 GVFINAPLLNMNTQ
+2332 
-2346 VPYEF
+2346 
-2351 NKKGEITDDS
+2351 
-2361 FSYNNDVNNKY
+2361 
-2372 FSDIEAKK
+2372 
-2380 DTHKKSFN
+2380 
-2388 ENNKQ
+2388 
-2393 FTQYV
+2393 
-2398 IFNPNQIKSA
+2398 
-2408 TDNVGT
+2408 
-2414 FSSESNNILFQQAN
+2414 
-2428 AQFRIK
+2428 QFRIK

-3174 DILRFGNVPQSR
+3174 DILRFGNIPQSR

-3622 MFVRQMLGLGVS
+3622 MFVRQMLGLGMS
-3634 SMLMSLLFEGG
+3634 SMLMSLLFEGA
-3645 DDDEEEDGMLL
+3645 DDDEEEDGTLL

-3708 QITNSIMKRDM
+3708 QITNSITKRDM

>member
-1 MKFSKEAIEEAA
+1 MEFSKEAIKEAA

-103 FNVNQAVQDLVYE
+103 FNVNQAVQDLVYK

-899 VSSGVEGDVKLETG
+899 VSTEEENEEVSTEEEKSAKNELANKLRSKAQELKEEDSFDNEITVKDAIGKEVEFSGVKGILKTNDENEVYIESGNKEILIGKSVDDKFYNSTAIDNGIQVLKPIPKPIIRLEEDNLTINGDNFKLESVNQDNNG
-913 NKIQW
+913 N
-918 NVFGNEESG
+918 VVSV
-927 EWTVGEKTKTRAG
+927 TVQDENGDKRTFR
-940 KDAVVLTKTYVESS
+940 DADMAMDIAIAKNNQEFDKRS
-954 KDGKS
+954 DGVI
-959 YTKEYADANG
+959 EN
-969 IKYDNEYTVEHIV
+969 
-982 SLEDLQKEQSLPT
+982 KEQYQG
-995 KEVKD
+995 VKTDID
-1000 NAKPTISKEQT
+1000 N
-1011 EPTKKLAEGVSSNS
+1011 
-1025 NEGVNPALKDV
+1025 
-1036 ESTAKALE
+1036 
-1044 GVDVVQHLRDKTNA
+1044 
-1058 LRDEQGNIPK
+1058 
-1068 DKMEK
+1068 
-1073 FKALRKASG
+1073 
-1082 AVNDGLVQIPESNY
+1082 
-1096 ENTGRS
+1096 
-1102 KKFTPKQISEAYHKA
+1102 
-1117 KEDGSNPE
+1117 
-1125 LVKAVEQSLKETT
+1125 SLKEEHGEKASDVIDNMPEEVLDTFIAMESGVVELAPNELQQMVLNTSEWIDKSRKDIEDSNSTPKEKKEALSVLNKFENDLKKYYEKLEKARTGKTTTTT
-1138 KAETVTETIQ
+1138 K
-1148 EKGIEEAGSV
+1148 S
-1158 GGDVKLEG
+1158 
-1166 YHYTDKDFTE
+1166 
-1176 FEQPTETQS
+1176 
-1185 LGNGTYFYLNKR
+1185 
-1197 KSTKR
+1197 
-1202 EVTSELNVKKV
+1202 
-1213 LDWKELKDEERDTI
+1213 KE
-1227 IKELEKSKI
+1227 
-1236 PIDRLNDGKLVRK
+1236 
-1249 AFSNI
+1249 
-1254 DEAKKFSSDKRA
+1254 
-1266 EGLNVKTDLVDG
+1266 
-1278 EYIVEYK
+1278 
-1285 EKGVSN
+1285 
-1291 ASNDK
+1291 
-1296 LRQLAAEFDP
+1296 
-1306 NIAKRL
+1306 
-1312 GYDAAKL
+1312 
-1319 GDEIVVFDIKNTKIK
+1319 
-1334 PTEQPL
+1334 
-1340 KETTKAESNVEE
+1340 
-1352 GSGGVGGDGKKITIT
+1352 
-1367 GYRNKGSKDVESST
+1367 VESST

-1625 DSNSNL
+1625 DSNSNF

-1866 VADDIEAGLSVEQAI
+1866 VADEVEAGLSVEQAI
-1881 DKTVKELATK
+1881 DKVVKELATK

-1976 SSLVDEKALKQIK
+1976 SSLVDEKALKQIIGEVGAENLPKIKANLDVARQMEAAGETPKEIWLATGWERTK
-1989 DKAIKNGTFMKAPNG
+1989 DNGKWKYDLPDFKLRTEIVAYKNGKFVK
-2004 KPTNLN
+2004 
-2010 ERQWLQVRTEQFKKW
+2010 
-2025 FGDFETLFNN
+2025 
-2035 DYLPNFGIFNNIYGK
+2035 LPLK
-2050 EKLQRLS
+2050 EAVEDGSKYRLS
-2057 EESERG
+2057 EIAHNLTDLTKAYPEIGDIIIEFRDEQPKGTAYYQPLQKDGLGRVYANEKIVVSTADLDNINTLNSILAHEIQHAIQDIEGFARGGNTESGINYIKLKLLNAVKNLSKWKELTTEREKLIKEGKSIFSKEIDDIDKKRDDFLLKYAAQLTKEGTISAAEYEAYRSLAGEAEARNTQKRLTMTPEQRREQMLSETEDIAEDSKIYIYGANKVQESRNLYVNYLEKFKDTPNNEKHNVLKEILDKAQIKYRLDVSHKNGSHYWIINGEYYRVSDHTKPKGSFGEEAYRDSLNIKDFRNYDDFYEMISKKYDLSDKSESELKYKLEAEKYIKKIDDDTFEQPDGSRFSSM
-2063 RQESGSINAIAT
+2063 ES
-2075 IITQRVQKSIQEEQ
+2075 
-2089 GISRANAYSKTKQ
+2089 
-2102 LEEQALTKYA
+2102 AL
-2112 KENGLIVALPS
+2112 
-2123 GDVVS
+2123 
-2128 DGNESDVYL
+2128 
-2137 NDNPNKVTKVTIPN
+2137 N
-2151 NYNSWL
+2151 NMWRL
-2157 ELFDSIA
+2157 
-2164 IHNAENP
+2164 
-2171 NTQYE
+2171 
-2176 IKGFAINKDGE
+2176 KK
-2187 FSVVLEQN
+2187 
-2195 TIQGTPANFA
+2195 
-2205 DIHNDLLN
+2205 
-2213 KGYELSGEYGDG
+2213 
-2225 RYIHKDKGI
+2225 
-2234 VLEDVKE
+2234 
-2241 DNVFTDG
+2241 
-2248 KNLFYIDTDYYPFDK
+2248 
-2263 QRGGDVKVGEAKL
+2263 KL
-2276 PIDESKVSKVV
+2276 PQIPTGSVSR
-2287 DENGEPLVVYHATNA
+2287 D
-2302 NFTEFK
+2302 
-2308 NQGDSGFF
+2308 
-2316 FSDSNDD
+2316 
-2323 IGHYGTNTM
+2323 
-2332 GVFINAPLLNMNTQ
+2332 
-2346 VPYEF
+2346 
-2351 NKKGEITDDS
+2351 
-2361 FSYNNDVNNKY
+2361 
-2372 FSDIEAKK
+2372 
-2380 DTHKKSFN
+2380 
-2388 ENNKQ
+2388 
-2393 FTQYV
+2393 
-2398 IFNPNQIKSA
+2398 
-2408 TDNVGT
+2408 
-2414 FSSESNNILFQQAN
+2414 SNNILFQQAN

-2454 SAIIHEFMHPTVVEV
+2454 TAIIHEFMHPTVVEI

-2517 SKYRDVQEFIAE
+2517 NTYRDVQEFIAE
-2529 SWEKYHYEG
+2529 AWEKYHYEG
-2538 AKGFNKAFQQ
+2538 AKGFSKAFQQ
-2548 VLDAISRAFKEVYSN
+2548 VLDAISRAFREVYKN

-2727 LDDEVAKE
+2727 LDDEVSKE

-2792 DEISDIIGGLSKDV
+2792 DEISDIISGLSKDV

-2819 KINKAVNDIVAENKK
+2819 KINKAVNDIVAENEK

-2861 KLYGGGNKLSFAI
+2861 KLYGGGNKLSFAL
-2874 DLKRVAEEQFKVHK
+2874 DPKREAEEQLKVHK

-2996 GKPKSNRDILKEIAE
+2996 SKPKSNRDILKEIAE

-3174 DILRFGNVPQSR
+3174 DILRFGNIPQSR

-3622 MFVRQMLGLGVS
+3622 MFVRQMLGLGMS
-3634 SMLMSLLFEGG
+3634 SMLMSLLFEGA
-3645 DDDEEEDGMLL
+3645 DDDEEEDGTLL

-3708 QITNSIMKRDM
+3708 QITNSITKRDM

>member
-877 EGIITPKEATQE
+877 EGIITPTKEEEPTAKEQQSKEEVKTPTEEAEITTKETTPNDIEDKEYIEFINRGSVSEERLNDIANKVKNQEPLTEREEAIFSDKTSEINDILLKSAPQTATEPILEQE
-889 EENTEEENEE
+889 EENSDITTEEE
-899 VSSGVEGDVKLETG
+899 K
-913 NKIQW
+913 
-918 NVFGNEESG
+918 
-927 EWTVGEKTKTRAG
+927 
-940 KDAVVLTKTYVESS
+940 
-954 KDGKS
+954 
-959 YTKEYADANG
+959 
-969 IKYDNEYTVEHIV
+969 
-982 SLEDLQKEQSLPT
+982 
-995 KEVKD
+995 
-1000 NAKPTISKEQT
+1000 NAKIELAN
-1011 EPTKKLAEGVSSNS
+1011 KL
-1025 NEGVNPALKDV
+1025 
-1036 ESTAKALE
+1036 
-1044 GVDVVQHLRDKTNA
+1044 
-1058 LRDEQGNIPK
+1058 
-1068 DKMEK
+1068 
-1073 FKALRKASG
+1073 
-1082 AVNDGLVQIPESNY
+1082 
-1096 ENTGRS
+1096 RS
-1102 KKFTPKQISEAYHKA
+1102 KAQEVE
-1117 KEDGSNPE
+1117 KEDGFDNE
-1125 LVKAVEQSLKETT
+1125 ITVKDAIGKEVEFDGVKGLLKTNNENEVYIESGNKEILIGKSVDDKFYNSTAIDNGIQVL
-1138 KAETVTETIQ
+1138 KPIPKPIIRLEEDNLTIN
-1148 EKGIEEAGSV
+1148 
-1158 GGDVKLEG
+1158 GDNFKLESVNQDNNG
-1166 YHYTDKDFTE
+1166 NVVSVTVQDENGDKRTFRDADMAMDIAIAKNNQE
-1176 FEQPTETQS
+1176 F
-1185 LGNGTYFYLNKR
+1185 NKR
-1197 KSTKR
+1197 S
-1202 EVTSELNVKKV
+1202 
-1213 LDWKELKDEERDTI
+1213 DGI
-1227 IKELEKSKI
+1227 IENNEQYQ
-1236 PIDRLNDGKLVRK
+1236 
-1249 AFSNI
+1249 
-1254 DEAKKFSSDKRA
+1254 E
-1266 EGLNVKTDLVDG
+1266 VKTDIDKSIKEEHG
-1278 EYIVEYK
+1278 ESASDVIDNMPEEVLDTFLAMDSGVVELAPNELQQMVLNTSMWIDKSRKDIGDSNSTPK
-1285 EKGVSN
+1285 EKKEALSVLN
-1291 ASNDK
+1291 KFENDLKKYYEK
-1296 LRQLAAEFDP
+1296 LEKARTG
-1306 NIAKRL
+1306 K
-1312 GYDAAKL
+1312 
-1319 GDEIVVFDIKNTKIK
+1319 T
-1334 PTEQPL
+1334 TT
-1340 KETTKAESNVEE
+1340 TTK
-1352 GSGGVGGDGKKITIT
+1352 
-1367 GYRNKGSKDVESST
+1367 SKEVESST

-2089 GISRANAYSKTKQ
+2089 GISRASVNQIRKR
-2102 LEEQALTKYA
+2102 EW
-2112 KENGLIVALPS
+2112 I
-2123 GDVVS
+2123 
-2128 DGNESDVYL
+2128 
-2137 NDNPNKVTKVTIPN
+2137 
-2151 NYNSWL
+2151 NS
-2157 ELFDSIA
+2157 SIA
-2164 IHNAENP
+2164 
-2171 NTQYE
+2171 
-2176 IKGFAINKDGE
+2176 K
-2187 FSVVLEQN
+2187 
-2195 TIQGTPANFA
+2195 
-2205 DIHNDLLN
+2205 
-2213 KGYELSGEYGDG
+2213 
-2225 RYIHKDKGI
+2225 
-2234 VLEDVKE
+2234 
-2241 DNVFTDG
+2241 
-2248 KNLFYIDTDYYPFDK
+2248 
-2263 QRGGDVKVGEAKL
+2263 
-2276 PIDESKVSKVV
+2276 
-2287 DENGEPLVVYHATNA
+2287 
-2302 NFTEFK
+2302 
-2308 NQGDSGFF
+2308 
-2316 FSDSNDD
+2316 
-2323 IGHYGTNTM
+2323 
-2332 GVFINAPLLNMNTQ
+2332 
-2346 VPYEF
+2346 
-2351 NKKGEITDDS
+2351 
-2361 FSYNNDVNNKY
+2361 
-2372 FSDIEAKK
+2372 
-2380 DTHKKSFN
+2380 
-2388 ENNKQ
+2388 
-2393 FTQYV
+2393 
-2398 IFNPNQIKSA
+2398 
-2408 TDNVGT
+2408 
-2414 FSSESNNILFQQAN
+2414 
-2428 AQFRIK
+2428 
-2434 SGQRIIEALKDF
+2434 
-2446 IKNPNKGV
+2446 
-2454 SAIIHEFMHPTVVEV
+2454 
-2469 FNGAKNGNKVGL
+2469 
-2481 RHANTI
+2481 
-2487 ISEYNK
+2487 
-2493 AKGTNVTLEE
+2493 
-2503 MLSDNDKF
+2503 
-2511 INGTTT
+2511 
-2517 SKYRDVQEFIAE
+2517 
-2529 SWEKYHYEG
+2529 W
-2538 AKGFNKAFQQ
+2538 
-2548 VLDAISRAFKEVYSN
+2548 
-2563 LTGIEVTPELRNMFD
+2563 
-2578 ELLGKEVV
+2578 
-2586 EEIEQ
+2586 
-2591 EKVEETT
+2591 
-2598 PTKETTKEQP
+2598 
-2608 TSKEETKVVSGKYN
+2608 
-2622 ILERG
+2622 
-2627 KELVT
+2627 
-2632 EEQQSRTSKRANEA
+2632 
-2646 GVSDNKIATEKK
+2646 
-2658 DDSKF
+2658 
-2663 QSLASKI
+2663 
-2670 VDEALK
+2670 
-2676 NNNDDLLAT
+2676 
-2685 VEDLKEQI
+2685 
-2693 EVEEIN
+2693 
-2699 NLNLDTTTPSFNT
+2699 
-2712 LKVKIYGELLARAVA
+2712 
-2727 LDDEVAKE
+2727 
-2735 RIMDLYSKTLSS
+2735 
-2747 FGSGLGASSNDIMS
+2747 
-2761 NIKILDEIDYKVKQ
+2761 
-2775 EQEVLLNLRTAS
+2775 
-2787 GKTIS
+2787 
-2792 DEISDIIGGLSKDV
+2792 
-2806 SDLINKALNETDS
+2806 
-2819 KINKAVNDIVAENKK
+2819 
-2834 ETEPKKTFIPKDKK
+2834 
-2848 GKELIKSAFDELK
+2848 
-2861 KLYGGGNKLSFAI
+2861 
-2874 DLKRVAEEQFKVHK
+2874 
-2888 KTVQLLV
+2888 
-2895 QIGKGLIQEGVAT
+2895 
-2908 IQNISDKIRDYI
+2908 
-2920 GRELGN
+2920 
-2926 AINFDDF
+2926 
-2933 KNEVLEKLNKQ
+2933 
-2944 NKEKSIKSSNSEKLA
+2944 
-2959 EAIYNHNNKKD
+2959 
-2970 KPNKDKDIKEKIAE
+2970 
-2984 ALILKYKADNKQ
+2984 
-2996 GKPKSNRDILKEIAE
+2996 
-3011 RVLNNDIADKLWDE
+3011 
-3025 AYIIASNKI
+3025 
-3034 DSDINLSEEEK
+3034 
-3045 QSQKDDLKEYIAKS
+3045 
-3059 KGSPFRDSEVREI
+3059 
-3072 VRNKFATDKDALRVK
+3072 
-3087 IRELAVSHFDDVNA
+3087 
-3101 EADSFVSRLMDE
+3101 
-3113 TGLSYNQAETL
+3113 
-3124 FNAIKNEVKEIVAR
+3124 
-3138 KAEQSLKA
+3138 
-3146 KDKRIN
+3146 
-3152 DAKNNSKVK
+3152 
-3161 AEKPK
+3161 
-3166 TKIDNIVN
+3166 
-3174 DILRFGNVPQSR
+3174 
-3186 QGNYT
+3186 
-3191 SVLQHYG
+3191 
-3198 IPISNATAIR
+3198 
-3208 NLQQLA
+3208 
-3214 VIINSTSGVTQQ
+3214 
-3226 NAQVVFQQILGQLE
+3226 
-3240 ESPLARSKVFWNTLQ
+3240 
-3255 NGFLANILGRGSVAI
+3255 
-3270 KSLFSTYI
+3270 
-3278 AGNWFRLQ
+3278 
-3286 QSIVDLFSNYNGKV
+3286 
-3300 GLTDRVRFAFG
+3300 
-3311 NQRINKKVLDKL
+3311 
-3323 KNGFTDENGNFVM
+3323 
-3336 PSNQSQRSTNVLSR
+3336 
-3350 IANLFDVIL
+3350 
-3359 RGNPQAKVWY
+3359 
-3369 EEADGMVE
+3369 
-3377 KELGSV
+3377 
-3383 FKDWKFSN
+3383 
-3391 ALKKIYTLSMAMP
+3391 
-3404 VMLVRSLGAGD
+3404 
-3415 LFVREGVYNA
+3415 
-3425 QLSRIKGKE
+3425 
-3434 ILKSGV
+3434 
-3440 KYGSKEYY
+3440 
-3448 EKLLVSLVQTEEV
+3448 
-3461 QNEIT
+3461 
-3466 DIINK
+3466 
-3471 EEQALN
+3471 
-3477 RAGITMSE
+3477 
-3485 ADKRR
+3485 
-3490 RRRELEAEKIG
+3490 
-3501 VESEVARI
+3501 
-3509 REEESIIAGMVSPMS
+3509 
-3524 EGLIKMLMTIQLA
+3524 
-3537 EFQKKIEGKRPD
+3537 
-3549 EIKASTIAIYN
+3549 
-3560 TLRLWNL
+3560 
-3567 FAKTL
+3567 
-3572 VPIVNIVT
+3572 
-3580 KSYIYGL
+3580 
-3587 KHVPIVGVGVHFT
+3587 
-3600 DKKVAQMIQKEN
+3600 
-3612 YIEDKSDVSR
+3612 
-3622 MFVRQMLGLGVS
+3622 
-3634 SMLMSLLFEGG
+3634 
-3645 DDDEEEDGMLL
+3645 
-3656 NLQNKDVIFWGGY
+3656 
-3669 DKELA
+3669 
-3674 QNYPD
+3674 
-3679 KFRPNSLYYK
+3679 
-3689 GKLISFRDNPITL
+3689 
-3702 LLYPIG
+3702 
-3708 QITNSIMKRDM
+3708 
-3719 YKNNPNSDG
+3719 
-3728 TPSDKYLQ
+3728 
-3736 EREKTKGNGIERY
+3736 
-3749 IKSVLWNVPLYFK
+3749 
-3762 EMGTMQ
+3762 
-3768 GIRDVLDILMGDED
+3768 
-3782 WKIER
+3782 
-3787 AINKVTTAPFKATP
+3787 
-3801 LHSGLYT
+3801 
-3808 DIIDMQEEKSDYASS
+3808 
-3823 KDFTQNWS
+3823 
-3831 NYLVQNS
+3831 
-3838 VFQNATKIP
+3838 
-3847 DKLDILGNKIY
+3847 
-3858 KQYDLSPIVTDF
+3858 
-3870 DFMFSYKELP
+3870 
-3880 KEMKDVYDYAS
+3880 
-3891 KNNIYLGGR
+3891 
-3900 SIKGY
+3900 
-3905 FNYEVK
+3905 
-3911 EAMKKEETAKLL
+3911 
-3923 KDLYKKTEGN
+3923 
-3933 IPNDANFENAVKVL
+3933 
-3947 LRNELKVRYGKFLE
+3947 
-3961 EYVKNKQYENL
+3961 
-3972 PIEMQQENVLSAL
+3972 
-3985 KDIKDMVWIEK
+3985 
-3996 GISTD
+3996 

>member
-877 EGIITPKEATQE
+877 EGIITPTKEEEPTAKEQQSKEEVKTPTEEAEITTKETTPNDIEDKEYIEFINRGSVSEERLNDIANKVKNQEPLTEREEAIFSDKTSEINDILLKSAPQTATEPILEQE
-889 EENTEEENEE
+889 EENSDITTEEE
-899 VSSGVEGDVKLETG
+899 K
-913 NKIQW
+913 
-918 NVFGNEESG
+918 
-927 EWTVGEKTKTRAG
+927 
-940 KDAVVLTKTYVESS
+940 
-954 KDGKS
+954 
-959 YTKEYADANG
+959 
-969 IKYDNEYTVEHIV
+969 
-982 SLEDLQKEQSLPT
+982 
-995 KEVKD
+995 
-1000 NAKPTISKEQT
+1000 NAKIELAN
-1011 EPTKKLAEGVSSNS
+1011 KL
-1025 NEGVNPALKDV
+1025 
-1036 ESTAKALE
+1036 
-1044 GVDVVQHLRDKTNA
+1044 
-1058 LRDEQGNIPK
+1058 
-1068 DKMEK
+1068 
-1073 FKALRKASG
+1073 
-1082 AVNDGLVQIPESNY
+1082 
-1096 ENTGRS
+1096 RS
-1102 KKFTPKQISEAYHKA
+1102 KAQEVE
-1117 KEDGSNPE
+1117 KEDGFDNE
-1125 LVKAVEQSLKETT
+1125 ITVKDAIGKEVEFDGVKGLLKTNNENEVYIESGNKEILIGKSVDDKFYNSTAIDNGIQVL
-1138 KAETVTETIQ
+1138 KPIPKPIIRLEEDNLTIN
-1148 EKGIEEAGSV
+1148 
-1158 GGDVKLEG
+1158 GDNFKLESVNQDNNG
-1166 YHYTDKDFTE
+1166 NVVSVTVQDENGDKRTFRDADMAMDIAIAKNNQE
-1176 FEQPTETQS
+1176 F
-1185 LGNGTYFYLNKR
+1185 NKR
-1197 KSTKR
+1197 S
-1202 EVTSELNVKKV
+1202 
-1213 LDWKELKDEERDTI
+1213 DGI
-1227 IKELEKSKI
+1227 IENNEQYQ
-1236 PIDRLNDGKLVRK
+1236 
-1249 AFSNI
+1249 
-1254 DEAKKFSSDKRA
+1254 E
-1266 EGLNVKTDLVDG
+1266 VKTDIDKSIKEEHG
-1278 EYIVEYK
+1278 ESASDVIDNMPEEVLDTFLAMDSGVVELAPNELQQMVLNTSMWIDKSRKDIGDSNSTPK
-1285 EKGVSN
+1285 EKKEALSVLN
-1291 ASNDK
+1291 KFENDLKKYYEK
-1296 LRQLAAEFDP
+1296 LEKARTG
-1306 NIAKRL
+1306 K
-1312 GYDAAKL
+1312 
-1319 GDEIVVFDIKNTKIK
+1319 T
-1334 PTEQPL
+1334 TT
-1340 KETTKAESNVEE
+1340 TTK
-1352 GSGGVGGDGKKITIT
+1352 
-1367 GYRNKGSKDVESST
+1367 SKEVESST

-1618 SLEGSEG
+1618 PLEGSEG

-1866 VADDIEAGLSVEQAI
+1866 VADEVEAGLSVEQAI
-1881 DKTVKELATK
+1881 DKVVKELATK

-1905 NDNYTSQQGSKEST
+1905 NDNYTSTQSSKEST

-1933 DFGIQDKGMIK
+1933 DFGIQDKGMVK

-1966 NVEDWLGIGK
+1966 SVEEWLGIGK

-3174 DILRFGNVPQSR
+3174 DILRFGNIPQSR

-3622 MFVRQMLGLGVS
+3622 MFVRQMLGLGMS
-3634 SMLMSLLFEGG
+3634 SMLMSLLFEGA
-3645 DDDEEEDGMLL
+3645 DDDEEEDGTLL

-3708 QITNSIMKRDM
+3708 QITNSITKRDM

>member
-1 MKFSKEAIEEAA
+1 MDEKELQRLYNAVNSKFDIGDYNTFRTRMQTPEDRKKFYDVVGSKGFDLGEYPFYEERLSGVKKKPVSEDGFTGSANGVSSNQDIENEPLPSQVGEYQQGEVDPPDVFELTKQYNDLSKAEKVNYRYEPQTGATVSDVTPDQEKRDQAKGIKQSLMDLGIDNPETFYNEIKDLTPTEFGTKGFSKQELIADRKDNYNHYLRKIGTIKWRRGLESELADRLTYNLNEGGITKEAYDNVLGSIQSSLKSLREN
-13 KLSKMSVGDYLDKLP
+13 VGDYRQQRDNARNI
-28 SSFYEEAAKQSGFSN
+28 SFQIK
-43 QEYLGKLKSI
+43 
-53 YSEPLKKKEDTQFGG
+53 QFGG
-68 TASANGT
+68 QKKDELLANYAADISKLYGNAYKKGFEKYAASAPESKYLDNNALLAYEYLQDVSPEKAKQYELLLRDPKTLKDDPDALSAYNRLMLNLKETGIGLQKNAINEDLNSLVKVSKENDGLT
-75 QNTSQ
+75 PEQLQEVEKLQERLHTIETFENTLDSEYPERIEDEVDDAVQ
-80 STSSSVLPSKNVSTP
+80 EIMGQKTGYASYVPLKAKNAVKNTVKGVWEMVSEPFLSDESNQMRELSIMGESVQDEKDTHKVDKNVSLQTSKMVFDP
-95 TNNIGQKI
+95 QLKSKLDA
-103 FNVNQAVQDLVYE
+103 VNDDNSLTYGE
-116 KEDKPFFEK
+116 KEDKIQSILRSNRDKFGRVEIAGGK
-125 AKEPTPQVPLK
+125 MNV
-136 QEQLKKKETPKEE
+136 
-149 SRLVKVWSP
+149 SP
-158 TEKAYIYKLKEVQQS
+158 
-173 TSPESVVSVMTTQ
+173 
-186 QILDATPETVK
+186 
-197 FRVNQGKNQ
+197 
-206 EQLSFEQ
+206 
-213 QSDKNN
+213 
-219 NVQAFNRES
+219 
-228 KYYTTYSKEIG
+228 
-239 KRIEDSEKVIKDKLG
+239 
-254 ADFLGKLTK
+254 
-263 TSMSLNQT
+263 
-271 IATFNEYQKDKEK
+271 
-284 RANQLQT
+284 
-291 ELTSIATKVK
+291 
-301 NGTLSKS
+301 
-308 DADYDFNL
+308 
-316 KREELEQIQNDLNQR
+316 
-331 VQNIKTI
+331 
-338 QDQLESYKN
+338 
-347 IPEVKSYILL
+347 
-357 NEKQNKVNE
+357 
-366 EARGLI
+366 
-372 FKDEYSEYRKTLDI
+372 
-386 ASQKQFEKDTQKKEF
+386 AS
-401 LDKGFFGK
+401 
-409 VSDVLGAISNL
+409 
-420 SPVVLAEKLITG
+420 
-432 NKDKTYT
+432 
-439 GTAIKDESHRLMAR
+439 
-453 TLNAIASYPKM
+453 
-464 AENTNPFGKADK
+464 
-476 YDFFDKIF
+476 
-484 DATTEFSKEKEL
+484 
-496 TNQNA
+496 
-501 SDVQRDIKQKYVEV
+501 
-515 DGYRVL
+515 
-521 LDDKGKPTKVTDD
+521 
-534 RFFNIG
+534 
-540 GLTQSLIINKYEN
+540 
-553 NKDKYKD
+553 
-560 VKSDIS
+560 
-566 VGTAVAKSVP
+566 
-576 TILDMGGLIA
+576 
-586 LTTLTGGATAPLLG
+586 
-600 TEIAYGAATVASA
+600 IAYG
-613 AAQMYSGLYEGG
+613 
-625 IEAGLSPTE
+625 
-634 AGDFATVA
+634 
-642 SLGVGSVSLVNP
+642 
-654 MEMSIAK
+654 
-661 NLMTRKVGKE
+661 
-671 IAEKMTKSEIQLVLN
+671 
-686 GKLKVTDLAIKYGK
+686 VTDLATTLLPFFAVEAATGGIGGAGTAAKFFRTANAALLTGFHDHYAESLNKGLRGSNAYFHAMGMTSIDAAIMAGAGTVEAVKAFYKGK
-700 DYIKNTAG
+700 NLSSSKVIEKLSDKEIQAGIDRGLSKGLKSVKQSIVDRAKATPGMIAKGAKTGAEFEVAMAAG
-708 ENLEEIVLEPFVQR
+708 EQLK
-722 GVEVLYNENAKKQ
+722 G
-735 GSGFEDLNEPFFNAK
+735 
-750 EVAETAI
+750 
-757 ITSIST
+757 
-763 LLFSP
+763 
-768 IETASSIPNEKRL
+768 
-781 AVFKAIE
+781 
-788 KPNEF
+788 
-793 TEALNDKLEKG
+793 ALNNERIDPKEQTKRAVLGIINFAGMASVLGHAGYKSPNDLQRSYMVDIGKQPDGYKAALEKM
-804 DITKERYD
+804 R
-812 FEVKALE
+812 
-819 DVSNQYNS
+819 
-827 VKDNIK
+827 KDG
-833 EKDKEKLTELLAKKY
+833 
-848 NLKKEISKINDDVLN
+848 
-863 RRNKSLLEDINKEI
+863 DINKEAYEEKLSIIDRATEAYKTLPKYNSKGKPITEAQKGDYIMQTVAKNEHDVNKKNLPPKQAADAELKSKTADYVRQMILDEPTDKQLETQLSKVEKSLEPKKNADGKIEEMPENERLELKAEKDAIEFIINERKEKGEPLIPKGEPEQISQPIELSTEVGELKPGEPAKQEAKPTVSKDKKADIERRKQALRDIMEATGEWMFINGVTDGTFMGDGLLNMNENGDVVLTRFTDSQENLTKGKGVTENLANIAGQFGGEQVATSGI
-877 EGIITPKEATQE
+877 EGGLQAFSNGVVGEYHIPLSELIQLIKDGYIVFAGLGNKEFVLSPHIADKYLTKINGKLINAKYDAELKTLEEASTTQSELEAKNAKEKGTTEVTPTSTNQSESNPALKDVESTAKQELDADKLNKEAGVDIYVARQEVESGGNKYYLSQIKENNSTNTFLIEDANGNEIGKAQLSKDGNFLENIRIDEKHRRKGLASKVYDFIELRKGIELEPSPNKQSKEAKALWDKRNLQKSVSNKANGGLLAKALGESMSKAFSDFRKKQEVLLELENRYFKQKGLSREDFNKLSESDKADVIKDAVKWKNENPELVKAVESLLSKEQPTIESKNLSTKSEEITPQKAIEVDRNVYRKSDGTEYTKEEKEYVNKNIIIKSGIASPRDWETKDGVIKVERININTEDIPFVYKVTKNNERVLTTTNYEEALQYTTDYLLSKEQPTSTTQSESNPALSDVASADKKTNTVNGYEFTKTPTLDNVIVEPIEKSNNAIIEKRMFADENKNVLADGVKYIGGGWYEIGRDNFGSVDLYNTVTKEGVSLNHKQGGRMGVVIQDFIKNNSRYNDDIAVRGSKYTQEEHNPKFGGSGHYKGTYFYVGLSAESKALEHGKNLTKVDIGKANLYELGEDGQTSQSLKKEAKKAGYDTRDASGYAESEYLKKQGYDGIKRGNEIVLFEPKKFEVKEEIADLPNVSGGTVKQSVPEKGATAAFVSKYNDNPLQMARREKYLDSPVMSNGKQTTERKLIEERVKQGWRVTKITTTDTAASKKLNQEYERLKRTAPIGNENHPETKRLRELEKMPKSLYNEREIAVKKEELRLESPEGTTISITPFGEDYVNELLYKSESLLSKEQTTSTTQSEIEAKEATQE

-899 VSSGVEGDVKLETG
+899 
-913 NKIQW
+913 
-918 NVFGNEESG
+918 
-927 EWTVGEKTKTRAG
+927 
-940 KDAVVLTKTYVESS
+940 
-954 KDGKS
+954 
-959 YTKEYADANG
+959 
-969 IKYDNEYTVEHIV
+969 
-982 SLEDLQKEQSLPT
+982 
-995 KEVKD
+995 
-1000 NAKPTISKEQT
+1000 
-1011 EPTKKLAEGVSSNS
+1011 
-1025 NEGVNPALKDV
+1025 
-1036 ESTAKALE
+1036 
-1044 GVDVVQHLRDKTNA
+1044 
-1058 LRDEQGNIPK
+1058 
-1068 DKMEK
+1068 
-1073 FKALRKASG
+1073 
-1082 AVNDGLVQIPESNY
+1082 
-1096 ENTGRS
+1096 ENT
-1102 KKFTPKQISEAYHKA
+1102 
-1117 KEDGSNPE
+1117 
-1125 LVKAVEQSLKETT
+1125 
-1138 KAETVTETIQ
+1138 
-1148 EKGIEEAGSV
+1148 EE
-1158 GGDVKLEG
+1158 E
-1166 YHYTDKDFTE
+1166 
-1176 FEQPTETQS
+1176 
-1185 LGNGTYFYLNKR
+1185 
-1197 KSTKR
+1197 
-1202 EVTSELNVKKV
+1202 
-1213 LDWKELKDEERDTI
+1213 
-1227 IKELEKSKI
+1227 
-1236 PIDRLNDGKLVRK
+1236 
-1249 AFSNI
+1249 
-1254 DEAKKFSSDKRA
+1254 
-1266 EGLNVKTDLVDG
+1266 
-1278 EYIVEYK
+1278 
-1285 EKGVSN
+1285 
-1291 ASNDK
+1291 
-1296 LRQLAAEFDP
+1296 
-1306 NIAKRL
+1306 
-1312 GYDAAKL
+1312 
-1319 GDEIVVFDIKNTKIK
+1319 
-1334 PTEQPL
+1334 
-1340 KETTKAESNVEE
+1340 
-1352 GSGGVGGDGKKITIT
+1352 
-1367 GYRNKGSKDVESST
+1367 
-1381 TDESEVKS
+1381 
-1389 KETDKQE
+1389 
-1396 LKLVLNN
+1396 
-1403 LKIVEDENE
+1403 
-1412 NEFANSKL
+1412 
-1420 TGESEIEQ
+1420 
-1428 EPNVKA
+1428 
-1434 IENEGE
+1434 
-1440 NVTNPEQAEKVL
+1440 
-1452 GKINDLTN
+1452 
-1460 NALDVVS
+1460 
-1467 VPISEI
+1467 
-1473 KTNEEEY
+1473 NEEE
-1480 QGRNN
+1480 NT
-1485 AFSERSA
+1485 E
-1492 ENVSKHFDKN
+1492 E
-1502 KFNPIVVYQHPNGN
+1502 
-1516 IYVLSGH
+1516 
-1523 SRLEGFKRRGEK
+1523 
-1535 NIPATFFEGTPEQAK
+1535 
-1550 DFALKSNKLGTLQ
+1550 
-1563 TDLENAE
+1563 
-1570 YYRKEREKGRSY
+1570 
-1582 NSLLSEA
+1582 
-1589 EQNEQKG
+1589 
-1596 TAKKIIS
+1596 
-1603 LSYLNPKGKTIGALK
+1603 
-1618 SLEGSEG
+1618 
-1625 DSNSNL
+1625 
-1631 QVIGQKI
+1631 
-1638 GFIRS
+1638 
-1643 RNPHLTDA
+1643 
-1651 HENELF
+1651 ENE
-1657 EYMIKDKDNIPTER
+1657 EENTE
-1671 EILDDNSKLNR
+1671 E
-1682 NIASVKFDNNLPLNL
+1682 
-1697 SEIKIKSDARVEW
+1697 
-1710 EKERDDLKAKITEL
+1710 EKE
-1724 NKQVKPDIK
+1724 
-1733 TGWTGL
+1733 
-1739 KKEFIERI
+1739 
-1747 ASLNNITDKEQSIQK
+1747 
-1762 AEEDFNNDVNKYNS
+1762 EEDT
-1776 IYNNQLSKRKIE
+1776 
-1788 LKALQDKLAK
+1788 
-1798 HLLKESSV
+1798 
-1806 IGAEKNQ
+1806 
-1813 PSLFGGTE
+1813 TE
-1821 STPIETKQKQ
+1821 T
-1831 EVINKL
+1831 
-1837 RDVAEDIDNQGSLFS
+1837 
-1852 STLPNSLKSKALNK
+1852 
-1866 VADDIEAGLSVEQAI
+1866 
-1881 DKTVKELATK
+1881 
-1891 EQSQSLKDFINDVI
+1891 
-1905 NDNYTSQQGSKEST
+1905 
-1919 TRVTPNVSIEQQIE
+1919 
-1933 DFGIQDKGMIK
+1933 
-1944 AVSSVVQSLFNS
+1944 
-1956 LKKAGLVLHD
+1956 
-1966 NVEDWLGIGK
+1966 
-1976 SSLVDEKALKQIK
+1976 
-1989 DKAIKNGTFMKAPNG
+1989 
-2004 KPTNLN
+2004 
-2010 ERQWLQVRTEQFKKW
+2010 
-2025 FGDFETLFNN
+2025 
-2035 DYLPNFGIFNNIYGK
+2035 
-2050 EKLQRLS
+2050 
-2057 EESERG
+2057 
-2063 RQESGSINAIAT
+2063 
-2075 IITQRVQKSIQEEQ
+2075 
-2089 GISRANAYSKTKQ
+2089 
-2102 LEEQALTKYA
+2102 
-2112 KENGLIVALPS
+2112 
-2123 GDVVS
+2123 
-2128 DGNESDVYL
+2128 
-2137 NDNPNKVTKVTIPN
+2137 
-2151 NYNSWL
+2151 
-2157 ELFDSIA
+2157 
-2164 IHNAENP
+2164 
-2171 NTQYE
+2171 
-2176 IKGFAINKDGE
+2176 
-2187 FSVVLEQN
+2187 
-2195 TIQGTPANFA
+2195 
-2205 DIHNDLLN
+2205 
-2213 KGYELSGEYGDG
+2213 
-2225 RYIHKDKGI
+2225 
-2234 VLEDVKE
+2234 
-2241 DNVFTDG
+2241 
-2248 KNLFYIDTDYYPFDK
+2248 
-2263 QRGGDVKVGEAKL
+2263 
-2276 PIDESKVSKVV
+2276 
-2287 DENGEPLVVYHATNA
+2287 
-2302 NFTEFK
+2302 
-2308 NQGDSGFF
+2308 
-2316 FSDSNDD
+2316 
-2323 IGHYGTNTM
+2323 
-2332 GVFINAPLLNMNTQ
+2332 
-2346 VPYEF
+2346 
-2351 NKKGEITDDS
+2351 
-2361 FSYNNDVNNKY
+2361 
-2372 FSDIEAKK
+2372 
-2380 DTHKKSFN
+2380 
-2388 ENNKQ
+2388 
-2393 FTQYV
+2393 
-2398 IFNPNQIKSA
+2398 
-2408 TDNVGT
+2408 
-2414 FSSESNNILFQQAN
+2414 
-2428 AQFRIK
+2428 
-2434 SGQRIIEALKDF
+2434 
-2446 IKNPNKGV
+2446 
-2454 SAIIHEFMHPTVVEV
+2454 
-2469 FNGAKNGNKVGL
+2469 
-2481 RHANTI
+2481 
-2487 ISEYNK
+2487 
-2493 AKGTNVTLEE
+2493 
-2503 MLSDNDKF
+2503 
-2511 INGTTT
+2511 
-2517 SKYRDVQEFIAE
+2517 
-2529 SWEKYHYEG
+2529 
-2538 AKGFNKAFQQ
+2538 
-2548 VLDAISRAFKEVYSN
+2548 
-2563 LTGIEVTPELRNMFD
+2563 
-2578 ELLGKEVV
+2578 
-2586 EEIEQ
+2586 
-2591 EKVEETT
+2591 EETT
-2598 PTKETTKEQP
+2598 NEQP
-2608 TSKEETKVVSGKYN
+2608 TSKEATKVVSGKYN

-2627 KELVT
+2627 KELVK
-2632 EEQQSRTSKRANEA
+2632 EEQQSRTSKRANET
-2646 GVSDNKIATEKK
+2646 GVSDSKIATEKK

-2663 QSLASKI
+2663 QNLASKI

-2727 LDDEVAKE
+2727 LDDEVSKE

-2792 DEISDIIGGLSKDV
+2792 DEISDIISGLSKDV

-2819 KINKAVNDIVAENKK
+2819 KINKAVNDIVAENEK

-2861 KLYGGGNKLSFAI
+2861 KLYGGGNKLSFAL
-2874 DLKRVAEEQFKVHK
+2874 DPKREAEEQLKVHK

-3174 DILRFGNVPQSR
+3174 DILRFGNIPQSR

-3622 MFVRQMLGLGVS
+3622 MFVRQMLGLGMS
-3634 SMLMSLLFEGG
+3634 SMLMSLLFEGA
-3645 DDDEEEDGMLL
+3645 DDDEEEDGTLL

-3708 QITNSIMKRDM
+3708 QITNSITKRDM

>member
-1 MKFSKEAIEEAA
+1 MEFSKEAIKEAA

-642 SLGVGSVSLVNP
+642 SLGVGSVCLVNP

-877 EGIITPKEATQE
+877 EGIITPTKEEEPTAKEQQSKEEVKTPTEEAEITTKETTPNDIEDKEYIEFINRGSVSEERLNDIANKVKNQEPLTEREEAIFSDKTSEINDILLKSAPQTATEPILEQE
-889 EENTEEENEE
+889 EENSDITTEEE
-899 VSSGVEGDVKLETG
+899 K
-913 NKIQW
+913 
-918 NVFGNEESG
+918 
-927 EWTVGEKTKTRAG
+927 
-940 KDAVVLTKTYVESS
+940 
-954 KDGKS
+954 
-959 YTKEYADANG
+959 
-969 IKYDNEYTVEHIV
+969 
-982 SLEDLQKEQSLPT
+982 
-995 KEVKD
+995 
-1000 NAKPTISKEQT
+1000 NAKIELAN
-1011 EPTKKLAEGVSSNS
+1011 KL
-1025 NEGVNPALKDV
+1025 
-1036 ESTAKALE
+1036 
-1044 GVDVVQHLRDKTNA
+1044 
-1058 LRDEQGNIPK
+1058 
-1068 DKMEK
+1068 
-1073 FKALRKASG
+1073 
-1082 AVNDGLVQIPESNY
+1082 
-1096 ENTGRS
+1096 RS
-1102 KKFTPKQISEAYHKA
+1102 KAQEVE
-1117 KEDGSNPE
+1117 KEDGFDNE
-1125 LVKAVEQSLKETT
+1125 ITVKDAIGKEVEFDGVKGLLKTNNENEVYIESGNKEILIGKSVDDKFYNSTAIDNGIQVL
-1138 KAETVTETIQ
+1138 KPIPKPIIRLEEDNLTIN
-1148 EKGIEEAGSV
+1148 
-1158 GGDVKLEG
+1158 GDNFKLESVNQDNNG
-1166 YHYTDKDFTE
+1166 NVVSVTVQDENGDKRTFRDADMAMDIAIAKNNQE
-1176 FEQPTETQS
+1176 F
-1185 LGNGTYFYLNKR
+1185 NKR
-1197 KSTKR
+1197 S
-1202 EVTSELNVKKV
+1202 
-1213 LDWKELKDEERDTI
+1213 DGI
-1227 IKELEKSKI
+1227 IENNEQYQ
-1236 PIDRLNDGKLVRK
+1236 
-1249 AFSNI
+1249 
-1254 DEAKKFSSDKRA
+1254 E
-1266 EGLNVKTDLVDG
+1266 VKTDIDKSIKEEHG
-1278 EYIVEYK
+1278 ESASDVIDNMPEEVLDTFLAMDSGVVELAPNELQQMVLNTSMWIDKSRKDIGDSNSTPK
-1285 EKGVSN
+1285 EKKEALSVLN
-1291 ASNDK
+1291 KFENDLKKYYEK
-1296 LRQLAAEFDP
+1296 LEKARTG
-1306 NIAKRL
+1306 K
-1312 GYDAAKL
+1312 
-1319 GDEIVVFDIKNTKIK
+1319 T
-1334 PTEQPL
+1334 TT
-1340 KETTKAESNVEE
+1340 TTK
-1352 GSGGVGGDGKKITIT
+1352 
-1367 GYRNKGSKDVESST
+1367 SKEVESST

-1492 ENVSKHFDKN
+1492 
-1502 KFNPIVVYQHPNGN
+1502 
-1516 IYVLSGH
+1516 
-1523 SRLEGFKRRGEK
+1523 
-1535 NIPATFFEGTPEQAK
+1535 
-1550 DFALKSNKLGTLQ
+1550 
-1563 TDLENAE
+1563 
-1570 YYRKEREKGRSY
+1570 
-1582 NSLLSEA
+1582 
-1589 EQNEQKG
+1589 
-1596 TAKKIIS
+1596 
-1603 LSYLNPKGKTIGALK
+1603 
-1618 SLEGSEG
+1618 
-1625 DSNSNL
+1625 
-1631 QVIGQKI
+1631 
-1638 GFIRS
+1638 
-1643 RNPHLTDA
+1643 
-1651 HENELF
+1651 
-1657 EYMIKDKDNIPTER
+1657 
-1671 EILDDNSKLNR
+1671 
-1682 NIASVKFDNNLPLNL
+1682 
-1697 SEIKIKSDARVEW
+1697 
-1710 EKERDDLKAKITEL
+1710 
-1724 NKQVKPDIK
+1724 
-1733 TGWTGL
+1733 
-1739 KKEFIERI
+1739 
-1747 ASLNNITDKEQSIQK
+1747 
-1762 AEEDFNNDVNKYNS
+1762 
-1776 IYNNQLSKRKIE
+1776 
-1788 LKALQDKLAK
+1788 
-1798 HLLKESSV
+1798 
-1806 IGAEKNQ
+1806 
-1813 PSLFGGTE
+1813 
-1821 STPIETKQKQ
+1821 IETKQKQ

-1866 VADDIEAGLSVEQAI
+1866 VADEVEAGLSVEQAI
-1881 DKTVKELATK
+1881 DKVVKELATK

-1905 NDNYTSQQGSKEST
+1905 NDNYTSTQSSKEST

-1933 DFGIQDKGMIK
+1933 DFGIQDKGMVK

-1966 NVEDWLGIGK
+1966 SVEEWLGIGK

-3174 DILRFGNVPQSR
+3174 DILRFGNIPQSR

-3622 MFVRQMLGLGVS
+3622 MFVRQMLGLGMS
-3634 SMLMSLLFEGG
+3634 SMLMSLLFEGS
-3645 DDDEEEDGMLL
+3645 DDDEEEDGTLL

-3708 QITNSIMKRDM
+3708 QITNSITKRDM

-3787 AINKVTTAPFKATP
+3787 AINKVTTAPLKATP

>member
-877 EGIITPKEATQE
+877 EGIITPTKEEEPTAKEQQSKEEVKTPTEEAEITTKETTPNDIEDKEYIEFINRGSVSEERLNDIANKVKNQEPLTEREEAIFSDKTSEINDILLKSAPQTATEPILEQE
-889 EENTEEENEE
+889 EENSDITTEEE
-899 VSSGVEGDVKLETG
+899 K
-913 NKIQW
+913 
-918 NVFGNEESG
+918 
-927 EWTVGEKTKTRAG
+927 
-940 KDAVVLTKTYVESS
+940 
-954 KDGKS
+954 
-959 YTKEYADANG
+959 
-969 IKYDNEYTVEHIV
+969 
-982 SLEDLQKEQSLPT
+982 
-995 KEVKD
+995 
-1000 NAKPTISKEQT
+1000 NAKIELAN
-1011 EPTKKLAEGVSSNS
+1011 KL
-1025 NEGVNPALKDV
+1025 
-1036 ESTAKALE
+1036 
-1044 GVDVVQHLRDKTNA
+1044 
-1058 LRDEQGNIPK
+1058 
-1068 DKMEK
+1068 
-1073 FKALRKASG
+1073 
-1082 AVNDGLVQIPESNY
+1082 
-1096 ENTGRS
+1096 RS
-1102 KKFTPKQISEAYHKA
+1102 KAQEVE
-1117 KEDGSNPE
+1117 KEDGFDNE
-1125 LVKAVEQSLKETT
+1125 ITVKDAIGKEVEFDGVKGLLKTNNENEVYIESGNKEILIGKSVDDKFYNSTAIDNGIQVL
-1138 KAETVTETIQ
+1138 KPIPKPIIRLEEDNLTIN
-1148 EKGIEEAGSV
+1148 
-1158 GGDVKLEG
+1158 GDNFKLESVNQDNNG
-1166 YHYTDKDFTE
+1166 NVVSVTVQDENGDKRTFRDADMAMDIAIAKNNQE
-1176 FEQPTETQS
+1176 F
-1185 LGNGTYFYLNKR
+1185 NKR
-1197 KSTKR
+1197 S
-1202 EVTSELNVKKV
+1202 
-1213 LDWKELKDEERDTI
+1213 DGI
-1227 IKELEKSKI
+1227 IENNEQYQ
-1236 PIDRLNDGKLVRK
+1236 
-1249 AFSNI
+1249 
-1254 DEAKKFSSDKRA
+1254 E
-1266 EGLNVKTDLVDG
+1266 VKTDIDKSIKEEHG
-1278 EYIVEYK
+1278 ESASDVIDNMPEEVLDTFLAMDSGVVELAPNELQQMVLNTSMWIDKSRKDIGDSNSTPK
-1285 EKGVSN
+1285 EKKEALSVLN
-1291 ASNDK
+1291 KFENDLKKYYEK
-1296 LRQLAAEFDP
+1296 LEKARTG
-1306 NIAKRL
+1306 K
-1312 GYDAAKL
+1312 
-1319 GDEIVVFDIKNTKIK
+1319 T
-1334 PTEQPL
+1334 TT
-1340 KETTKAESNVEE
+1340 TTK
-1352 GSGGVGGDGKKITIT
+1352 
-1367 GYRNKGSKDVESST
+1367 SKEVESST

-1492 ENVSKHFDKN
+1492 
-1502 KFNPIVVYQHPNGN
+1502 
-1516 IYVLSGH
+1516 
-1523 SRLEGFKRRGEK
+1523 
-1535 NIPATFFEGTPEQAK
+1535 
-1550 DFALKSNKLGTLQ
+1550 
-1563 TDLENAE
+1563 
-1570 YYRKEREKGRSY
+1570 
-1582 NSLLSEA
+1582 
-1589 EQNEQKG
+1589 
-1596 TAKKIIS
+1596 
-1603 LSYLNPKGKTIGALK
+1603 
-1618 SLEGSEG
+1618 
-1625 DSNSNL
+1625 
-1631 QVIGQKI
+1631 
-1638 GFIRS
+1638 
-1643 RNPHLTDA
+1643 
-1651 HENELF
+1651 
-1657 EYMIKDKDNIPTER
+1657 
-1671 EILDDNSKLNR
+1671 
-1682 NIASVKFDNNLPLNL
+1682 
-1697 SEIKIKSDARVEW
+1697 
-1710 EKERDDLKAKITEL
+1710 
-1724 NKQVKPDIK
+1724 
-1733 TGWTGL
+1733 
-1739 KKEFIERI
+1739 
-1747 ASLNNITDKEQSIQK
+1747 
-1762 AEEDFNNDVNKYNS
+1762 
-1776 IYNNQLSKRKIE
+1776 
-1788 LKALQDKLAK
+1788 
-1798 HLLKESSV
+1798 
-1806 IGAEKNQ
+1806 
-1813 PSLFGGTE
+1813 
-1821 STPIETKQKQ
+1821 IETKQKQ

-1866 VADDIEAGLSVEQAI
+1866 VADEVEAGLSVEQAI
-1881 DKTVKELATK
+1881 DKVVKELATK

-1905 NDNYTSQQGSKEST
+1905 NDNYTSTQSSKEST

-1933 DFGIQDKGMIK
+1933 DFGIQDKGMVK

-1966 NVEDWLGIGK
+1966 SVEEWLGIGK

-3622 MFVRQMLGLGVS
+3622 MFVRQMLGLGMS
-3634 SMLMSLLFEGG
+3634 SMLMSLLFEGS
-3645 DDDEEEDGMLL
+3645 DDDEEEDGTLL

-3708 QITNSIMKRDM
+3708 QITNSITKRDM

-3787 AINKVTTAPFKATP
+3787 AINKVTTAPLKATP

>member
-1 MKFSKEAIEEAA
+1 M
-13 KLSKMSVGDYLDKLP
+13 
-28 SSFYEEAAKQSGFSN
+28 
-43 QEYLGKLKSI
+43 
-53 YSEPLKKKEDTQFGG
+53 
-68 TASANGT
+68 
-75 QNTSQ
+75 
-80 STSSSVLPSKNVSTP
+80 
-95 TNNIGQKI
+95 
-103 FNVNQAVQDLVYE
+103 
-116 KEDKPFFEK
+116 
-125 AKEPTPQVPLK
+125 
-136 QEQLKKKETPKEE
+136 
-149 SRLVKVWSP
+149 
-158 TEKAYIYKLKEVQQS
+158 
-173 TSPESVVSVMTTQ
+173 
-186 QILDATPETVK
+186 
-197 FRVNQGKNQ
+197 
-206 EQLSFEQ
+206 
-213 QSDKNN
+213 
-219 NVQAFNRES
+219 
-228 KYYTTYSKEIG
+228 
-239 KRIEDSEKVIKDKLG
+239 
-254 ADFLGKLTK
+254 
-263 TSMSLNQT
+263 
-271 IATFNEYQKDKEK
+271 
-284 RANQLQT
+284 
-291 ELTSIATKVK
+291 
-301 NGTLSKS
+301 
-308 DADYDFNL
+308 
-316 KREELEQIQNDLNQR
+316 
-331 VQNIKTI
+331 
-338 QDQLESYKN
+338 
-347 IPEVKSYILL
+347 
-357 NEKQNKVNE
+357 
-366 EARGLI
+366 
-372 FKDEYSEYRKTLDI
+372 
-386 ASQKQFEKDTQKKEF
+386 
-401 LDKGFFGK
+401 
-409 VSDVLGAISNL
+409 
-420 SPVVLAEKLITG
+420 
-432 NKDKTYT
+432 
-439 GTAIKDESHRLMAR
+439 
-453 TLNAIASYPKM
+453 
-464 AENTNPFGKADK
+464 
-476 YDFFDKIF
+476 
-484 DATTEFSKEKEL
+484 
-496 TNQNA
+496 
-501 SDVQRDIKQKYVEV
+501 
-515 DGYRVL
+515 
-521 LDDKGKPTKVTDD
+521 
-534 RFFNIG
+534 
-540 GLTQSLIINKYEN
+540 
-553 NKDKYKD
+553 
-560 VKSDIS
+560 
-566 VGTAVAKSVP
+566 
-576 TILDMGGLIA
+576 
-586 LTTLTGGATAPLLG
+586 
-600 TEIAYGAATVASA
+600 
-613 AAQMYSGLYEGG
+613 
-625 IEAGLSPTE
+625 
-634 AGDFATVA
+634 
-642 SLGVGSVSLVNP
+642 
-654 MEMSIAK
+654 
-661 NLMTRKVGKE
+661 
-671 IAEKMTKSEIQLVLN
+671 
-686 GKLKVTDLAIKYGK
+686 
-700 DYIKNTAG
+700 
-708 ENLEEIVLEPFVQR
+708 
-722 GVEVLYNENAKKQ
+722 
-735 GSGFEDLNEPFFNAK
+735 
-750 EVAETAI
+750 
-757 ITSIST
+757 
-763 LLFSP
+763 
-768 IETASSIPNEKRL
+768 
-781 AVFKAIE
+781 
-788 KPNEF
+788 
-793 TEALNDKLEKG
+793 
-804 DITKERYD
+804 
-812 FEVKALE
+812 
-819 DVSNQYNS
+819 
-827 VKDNIK
+827 
-833 EKDKEKLTELLAKKY
+833 
-848 NLKKEISKINDDVLN
+848 
-863 RRNKSLLEDINKEI
+863 
-877 EGIITPKEATQE
+877 
-889 EENTEEENEE
+889 
-899 VSSGVEGDVKLETG
+899 
-913 NKIQW
+913 
-918 NVFGNEESG
+918 
-927 EWTVGEKTKTRAG
+927 
-940 KDAVVLTKTYVESS
+940 
-954 KDGKS
+954 
-959 YTKEYADANG
+959 
-969 IKYDNEYTVEHIV
+969 
-982 SLEDLQKEQSLPT
+982 
-995 KEVKD
+995 
-1000 NAKPTISKEQT
+1000 
-1011 EPTKKLAEGVSSNS
+1011 
-1025 NEGVNPALKDV
+1025 
-1036 ESTAKALE
+1036 
-1044 GVDVVQHLRDKTNA
+1044 
-1058 LRDEQGNIPK
+1058 
-1068 DKMEK
+1068 
-1073 FKALRKASG
+1073 
-1082 AVNDGLVQIPESNY
+1082 
-1096 ENTGRS
+1096 
-1102 KKFTPKQISEAYHKA
+1102 
-1117 KEDGSNPE
+1117 
-1125 LVKAVEQSLKETT
+1125 
-1138 KAETVTETIQ
+1138 
-1148 EKGIEEAGSV
+1148 
-1158 GGDVKLEG
+1158 
-1166 YHYTDKDFTE
+1166 
-1176 FEQPTETQS
+1176 
-1185 LGNGTYFYLNKR
+1185 
-1197 KSTKR
+1197 
-1202 EVTSELNVKKV
+1202 
-1213 LDWKELKDEERDTI
+1213 
-1227 IKELEKSKI
+1227 
-1236 PIDRLNDGKLVRK
+1236 
-1249 AFSNI
+1249 
-1254 DEAKKFSSDKRA
+1254 
-1266 EGLNVKTDLVDG
+1266 
-1278 EYIVEYK
+1278 
-1285 EKGVSN
+1285 
-1291 ASNDK
+1291 
-1296 LRQLAAEFDP
+1296 
-1306 NIAKRL
+1306 
-1312 GYDAAKL
+1312 
-1319 GDEIVVFDIKNTKIK
+1319 
-1334 PTEQPL
+1334 
-1340 KETTKAESNVEE
+1340 
-1352 GSGGVGGDGKKITIT
+1352 
-1367 GYRNKGSKDVESST
+1367 
-1381 TDESEVKS
+1381 
-1389 KETDKQE
+1389 
-1396 LKLVLNN
+1396 
-1403 LKIVEDENE
+1403 
-1412 NEFANSKL
+1412 
-1420 TGESEIEQ
+1420 
-1428 EPNVKA
+1428 
-1434 IENEGE
+1434 
-1440 NVTNPEQAEKVL
+1440 
-1452 GKINDLTN
+1452 
-1460 NALDVVS
+1460 
-1467 VPISEI
+1467 
-1473 KTNEEEY
+1473 
-1480 QGRNN
+1480 
-1485 AFSERSA
+1485 
-1492 ENVSKHFDKN
+1492 
-1502 KFNPIVVYQHPNGN
+1502 
-1516 IYVLSGH
+1516 
-1523 SRLEGFKRRGEK
+1523 
-1535 NIPATFFEGTPEQAK
+1535 
-1550 DFALKSNKLGTLQ
+1550 
-1563 TDLENAE
+1563 
-1570 YYRKEREKGRSY
+1570 
-1582 NSLLSEA
+1582 
-1589 EQNEQKG
+1589 
-1596 TAKKIIS
+1596 
-1603 LSYLNPKGKTIGALK
+1603 
-1618 SLEGSEG
+1618 
-1625 DSNSNL
+1625 
-1631 QVIGQKI
+1631 
-1638 GFIRS
+1638 
-1643 RNPHLTDA
+1643 
-1651 HENELF
+1651 
-1657 EYMIKDKDNIPTER
+1657 
-1671 EILDDNSKLNR
+1671 
-1682 NIASVKFDNNLPLNL
+1682 
-1697 SEIKIKSDARVEW
+1697 
-1710 EKERDDLKAKITEL
+1710 
-1724 NKQVKPDIK
+1724 
-1733 TGWTGL
+1733 
-1739 KKEFIERI
+1739 
-1747 ASLNNITDKEQSIQK
+1747 
-1762 AEEDFNNDVNKYNS
+1762 
-1776 IYNNQLSKRKIE
+1776 
-1788 LKALQDKLAK
+1788 
-1798 HLLKESSV
+1798 
-1806 IGAEKNQ
+1806 
-1813 PSLFGGTE
+1813 
-1821 STPIETKQKQ
+1821 
-1831 EVINKL
+1831 
-1837 RDVAEDIDNQGSLFS
+1837 
-1852 STLPNSLKSKALNK
+1852 
-1866 VADDIEAGLSVEQAI
+1866 
-1881 DKTVKELATK
+1881 
-1891 EQSQSLKDFINDVI
+1891 
-1905 NDNYTSQQGSKEST
+1905 
-1919 TRVTPNVSIEQQIE
+1919 
-1933 DFGIQDKGMIK
+1933 
-1944 AVSSVVQSLFNS
+1944 
-1956 LKKAGLVLHD
+1956 
-1966 NVEDWLGIGK
+1966 
-1976 SSLVDEKALKQIK
+1976 
-1989 DKAIKNGTFMKAPNG
+1989 
-2004 KPTNLN
+2004 
-2010 ERQWLQVRTEQFKKW
+2010 
-2025 FGDFETLFNN
+2025 
-2035 DYLPNFGIFNNIYGK
+2035 
-2050 EKLQRLS
+2050 
-2057 EESERG
+2057 
-2063 RQESGSINAIAT
+2063 
-2075 IITQRVQKSIQEEQ
+2075 
-2089 GISRANAYSKTKQ
+2089 
-2102 LEEQALTKYA
+2102 
-2112 KENGLIVALPS
+2112 
-2123 GDVVS
+2123 
-2128 DGNESDVYL
+2128 
-2137 NDNPNKVTKVTIPN
+2137 
-2151 NYNSWL
+2151 
-2157 ELFDSIA
+2157 
-2164 IHNAENP
+2164 
-2171 NTQYE
+2171 
-2176 IKGFAINKDGE
+2176 
-2187 FSVVLEQN
+2187 
-2195 TIQGTPANFA
+2195 
-2205 DIHNDLLN
+2205 
-2213 KGYELSGEYGDG
+2213 
-2225 RYIHKDKGI
+2225 
-2234 VLEDVKE
+2234 
-2241 DNVFTDG
+2241 
-2248 KNLFYIDTDYYPFDK
+2248 
-2263 QRGGDVKVGEAKL
+2263 
-2276 PIDESKVSKVV
+2276 
-2287 DENGEPLVVYHATNA
+2287 
-2302 NFTEFK
+2302 
-2308 NQGDSGFF
+2308 
-2316 FSDSNDD
+2316 
-2323 IGHYGTNTM
+2323 
-2332 GVFINAPLLNMNTQ
+2332 
-2346 VPYEF
+2346 
-2351 NKKGEITDDS
+2351 
-2361 FSYNNDVNNKY
+2361 
-2372 FSDIEAKK
+2372 
-2380 DTHKKSFN
+2380 
-2388 ENNKQ
+2388 
-2393 FTQYV
+2393 
-2398 IFNPNQIKSA
+2398 
-2408 TDNVGT
+2408 
-2414 FSSESNNILFQQAN
+2414 
-2428 AQFRIK
+2428 
-2434 SGQRIIEALKDF
+2434 
-2446 IKNPNKGV
+2446 
-2454 SAIIHEFMHPTVVEV
+2454 
-2469 FNGAKNGNKVGL
+2469 
-2481 RHANTI
+2481 
-2487 ISEYNK
+2487 
-2493 AKGTNVTLEE
+2493 
-2503 MLSDNDKF
+2503 
-2511 INGTTT
+2511 
-2517 SKYRDVQEFIAE
+2517 
-2529 SWEKYHYEG
+2529 
-2538 AKGFNKAFQQ
+2538 
-2548 VLDAISRAFKEVYSN
+2548 
-2563 LTGIEVTPELRNMFD
+2563 
-2578 ELLGKEVV
+2578 
-2586 EEIEQ
+2586 
-2591 EKVEETT
+2591 
-2598 PTKETTKEQP
+2598 
-2608 TSKEETKVVSGKYN
+2608 
-2622 ILERG
+2622 
-2627 KELVT
+2627 
-2632 EEQQSRTSKRANEA
+2632 NEA

-2727 LDDEVAKE
+2727 LDDEVSKE

-2792 DEISDIIGGLSKDV
+2792 DEISDIISGLSKDV

-2819 KINKAVNDIVAENKK
+2819 KINKAVNDIVAENEK

-2861 KLYGGGNKLSFAI
+2861 KLYGGGNKLSFAL
-2874 DLKRVAEEQFKVHK
+2874 DPKREAEEQLKVHK

-2996 GKPKSNRDILKEIAE
+2996 TKPKSNKEILKEVAE

-3174 DILRFGNVPQSR
+3174 DILRFGNIPQSR

-3622 MFVRQMLGLGVS
+3622 MFVRQMLGLGMS
-3634 SMLMSLLFEGG
+3634 SMLMSLLFEGA
-3645 DDDEEEDGMLL
+3645 DDDEEEDGTLL

-3708 QITNSIMKRDM
+3708 QITNSITKRDM

>member
-1 MKFSKEAIEEAA
+1 MEFSKEAIKEAA

-642 SLGVGSVSLVNP
+642 SLGVGSVCLVNP

-877 EGIITPKEATQE
+877 EGIITPTKEEEPTAKEQQSKEEVKTPTEEAEITTKETTPNDIEDKEYIEFINRGSVSEERLNDIANKVKNQEPLTEREEAIFSDKTSEINDILLKSAPQTATEPILEQE
-889 EENTEEENEE
+889 EENSDITTEEE
-899 VSSGVEGDVKLETG
+899 K
-913 NKIQW
+913 
-918 NVFGNEESG
+918 
-927 EWTVGEKTKTRAG
+927 
-940 KDAVVLTKTYVESS
+940 
-954 KDGKS
+954 
-959 YTKEYADANG
+959 
-969 IKYDNEYTVEHIV
+969 
-982 SLEDLQKEQSLPT
+982 
-995 KEVKD
+995 
-1000 NAKPTISKEQT
+1000 NAKIELAN
-1011 EPTKKLAEGVSSNS
+1011 KL
-1025 NEGVNPALKDV
+1025 
-1036 ESTAKALE
+1036 
-1044 GVDVVQHLRDKTNA
+1044 
-1058 LRDEQGNIPK
+1058 
-1068 DKMEK
+1068 
-1073 FKALRKASG
+1073 
-1082 AVNDGLVQIPESNY
+1082 
-1096 ENTGRS
+1096 RS
-1102 KKFTPKQISEAYHKA
+1102 KAQEVE
-1117 KEDGSNPE
+1117 KEDGFDNE
-1125 LVKAVEQSLKETT
+1125 ITVKDAIGKEVEFDGVKGLLKTNNENEVYIESGNKEILIGKSVDDKFYNSTAIDNGIQVL
-1138 KAETVTETIQ
+1138 KPIPKPIIRLEEDNLTIN
-1148 EKGIEEAGSV
+1148 
-1158 GGDVKLEG
+1158 GDNFKLESVNQDNNG
-1166 YHYTDKDFTE
+1166 NVVSVTVQDENGDKRTFRDADMAMDIAIAKNNQE
-1176 FEQPTETQS
+1176 F
-1185 LGNGTYFYLNKR
+1185 NKR
-1197 KSTKR
+1197 S
-1202 EVTSELNVKKV
+1202 
-1213 LDWKELKDEERDTI
+1213 DGI
-1227 IKELEKSKI
+1227 IENNEQYQ
-1236 PIDRLNDGKLVRK
+1236 
-1249 AFSNI
+1249 
-1254 DEAKKFSSDKRA
+1254 E
-1266 EGLNVKTDLVDG
+1266 VKTDIDKSIKEEHG
-1278 EYIVEYK
+1278 ESASDVIDNMPEEVLDTFLAMDSGVVELAPNELQQMVLNTSMWIDKSRKDIGDSNSTPK
-1285 EKGVSN
+1285 EKKEALSVLN
-1291 ASNDK
+1291 KFENDLKKYYEK
-1296 LRQLAAEFDP
+1296 LEKARTG
-1306 NIAKRL
+1306 K
-1312 GYDAAKL
+1312 
-1319 GDEIVVFDIKNTKIK
+1319 T
-1334 PTEQPL
+1334 TT
-1340 KETTKAESNVEE
+1340 TTK
-1352 GSGGVGGDGKKITIT
+1352 
-1367 GYRNKGSKDVESST
+1367 SKEVESST

-1492 ENVSKHFDKN
+1492 
-1502 KFNPIVVYQHPNGN
+1502 
-1516 IYVLSGH
+1516 
-1523 SRLEGFKRRGEK
+1523 
-1535 NIPATFFEGTPEQAK
+1535 
-1550 DFALKSNKLGTLQ
+1550 
-1563 TDLENAE
+1563 
-1570 YYRKEREKGRSY
+1570 
-1582 NSLLSEA
+1582 
-1589 EQNEQKG
+1589 
-1596 TAKKIIS
+1596 
-1603 LSYLNPKGKTIGALK
+1603 
-1618 SLEGSEG
+1618 
-1625 DSNSNL
+1625 
-1631 QVIGQKI
+1631 
-1638 GFIRS
+1638 
-1643 RNPHLTDA
+1643 
-1651 HENELF
+1651 
-1657 EYMIKDKDNIPTER
+1657 
-1671 EILDDNSKLNR
+1671 
-1682 NIASVKFDNNLPLNL
+1682 
-1697 SEIKIKSDARVEW
+1697 
-1710 EKERDDLKAKITEL
+1710 
-1724 NKQVKPDIK
+1724 
-1733 TGWTGL
+1733 
-1739 KKEFIERI
+1739 
-1747 ASLNNITDKEQSIQK
+1747 
-1762 AEEDFNNDVNKYNS
+1762 
-1776 IYNNQLSKRKIE
+1776 
-1788 LKALQDKLAK
+1788 
-1798 HLLKESSV
+1798 
-1806 IGAEKNQ
+1806 
-1813 PSLFGGTE
+1813 
-1821 STPIETKQKQ
+1821 IETKQKQ

-1866 VADDIEAGLSVEQAI
+1866 VADEVEAGLSVEQAI
-1881 DKTVKELATK
+1881 DKVVKELATK

-1905 NDNYTSQQGSKEST
+1905 NDNYTSTQSSKEST

-1933 DFGIQDKGMIK
+1933 DFGIQDKGMVK

-1966 NVEDWLGIGK
+1966 SVEEWLGIGK

-2469 FNGAKNGNKVGL
+2469 FNSAKNGNKVGL

-3174 DILRFGNVPQSR
+3174 DILRFGNIPQSR

-3622 MFVRQMLGLGVS
+3622 MFVRQMLGLGMS
-3634 SMLMSLLFEGG
+3634 SMLMSLLFEGA
-3645 DDDEEEDGMLL
+3645 DDDEEEDGTLL

-3708 QITNSIMKRDM
+3708 QITNSITKRDM

-3787 AINKVTTAPFKATP
+3787 AINKVTTAPLKATP